1 MRANSDGKGN
11 GSMDWNSFIQSKYLR
26 GGLCALLIAAI
37 LLGLWLPGTGLKE
50 AQPDD
55 PLQGESV
62 REITALKLGENEQL
76 NTVSVPDGGQSGS
89 AEPRPEETRP
99 DSAPDDGD
107 DGQENGN
114 QGADGGEVSP
124 SELSLVL
131 TWNAKGIAC
140 AAGNTQAFSVSSY
153 ELNEDLFRF
162 RVSLTGT
169 QAQDAKIVNGIS
181 ITESTQTARELK
193 WPSDSLIMNPAAGTD
208 KEVYNF
214 SFTVRTAER
223 DVFFRYKITYQKL
236 PDVQLSFT
244 WRGTGNHKG
253 TLLCLPNGSVTD
265 KIKNNQLSGGIGYE
279 MKLVGRDAESAGARI
294 LNASYISVGT
304 GESDE
309 LDYKK
314 GQGSFA
320 VRMPTGE
327 TSNTYRISVS
337 ALANGHTA
345 HFEVILHV
353 GNDVTLQMN
362 YMLNDGSQRDIFCQ
376 NKQSR
381 TADTVYDDEL
391 TNGLLEYEM
400 SIVGS
405 DANRVDITS
414 IECTQTGNENRTQD
428 LEDRKSGTVR
438 LFSNSGKTGQNNFTI
453 EATDDSENK
462 YTFKINIPYKPRGR
476 DNVVID
482 LLRPYEGEEVPCG
495 TVFNLSVKAWSE
507 DIDGNVI
514 SPIPPKDTDAFIK
527 VELWDATQKVM
538 IGEVP
543 YNTPDSGGYYAY
555 DLIPPIPETG
565 DEIKYYLHVIAEDAY
580 GNKGDEWRGFTG
592 KRREP
597 GQKIGDATILVDMTV
612 LGIDYVPP
620 ISYEVLAD
628 EPISYVVAKAIMG
641 MDTGEPF
648 GAASDT
654 LGWRGSYAGTLD
666 TGFYLQW
673 LDTGYS
679 ADALE
684 DSTWPGSTE
693 EEVLDAID
701 ARFGAGTGLAV
712 LWRCLYRNGLNKS
725 AGSGSTFGEFDY
737 TSGSGWMYS
746 IGGSYYPGQSMS
758 AVHLRDG
765 DVLTLRY
772 TLAYGWDIGGGSDNY
787 GNVVGY
793 CVEGRNGTIYV
804 NHRWETAEDPD
815 GSIRY
820 VCRCCGMVQNCPH
833 AHTTYKDLEDG
844 THILLCEDCQ
854 AAIGDPLPH
863 NWTYAAGDTEDS
875 HVCAECGA
883 TEQHFWKEVEGT
895 NTATC
900 TEPGVRIVKC
910 SICGMEKKEE
920 VEAKG
925 HTTDN
930 RWNHTA
936 SEHYQ
941 KCSTCGEEFDR
952 GNHEYTYSEDWDEYE
967 CRICHVLH
975 EEICGGAL
983 TIQEATCQKI
993 VYHCDSCGYD
1003 MTKPGTFDEYHDY
1016 VDGICQYCGGED
1028 PNHVPHEH
1036 AYHETQ
1042 RVEPTCTEDGYIQH
1056 TCDCGDSYR
1065 EPLPATGHTW
1075 GEWSPAGDGKEV
1087 RYCDACGAEDYRTS
1101 EEDTYSV
1108 QMLFLHWLFPRIHQ
1122 K

>member
-169 QAQDAKIVNGIS
+169 QAQDAKIVGGVS
-181 ITESTQTARELK
+181 VTESTQTAKELT
-193 WPSDSLIMNPAAGTD
+193 WPSGSLPMAPAAGTD
-208 KEVYNF
+208 KEVYDF
-214 SFTVRTAER
+214 SFTVRTPER
-223 DVFFRYKITYQKL
+223 DVLFRYQITYQKL
-236 PDVQLSFT
+236 PDVQLAFT
-244 WRGTGNHKG
+244 WRGTGSHRG
-253 TLLCLPNGSVTD
+253 TLLCLPGGSVAD
-265 KIKNNQLSGGIGYE
+265 KIKNNQLAGGGISYE
-279 MKLVGRDAESAGARI
+279 MKLVGSDAESAGAKI
-294 LNASYISVGT
+294 LSASYTSDGT
-304 GESDE
+304 SGSRQLEPID
-309 LDYKK
+309 
-314 GQGSFA
+314 QGFLPMTMS
-320 VRMPTGE
+320 TGE
-327 TSNTYRISVS
+327 TSNTYRISVA
-337 ALANGHTA
+337 ALANGHPA
-345 HFEVILHV
+345 HFEVILHY
-353 GNDVTLQMN
+353 GNDVTLEMR
-362 YMLNDGSQRDIFCQ
+362 YTLNDGSERSIFCQ

-381 TADTVYDDEL
+381 TADTVYDDQL
-391 TNGLLEYEM
+391 TGDMLPYEM
-400 SIVGS
+400 SVVGS
-405 DANRVDITS
+405 DADGVEITS
-414 IECTQTGNENRTQD
+414 VKCTQPGNKNKT
-428 LEDRKSGTVR
+428 LTLGTSDAVQ
-438 LFSNSGKTGQNNFTI
+438 LYLNGGKTGQNNFTI
-453 EATDDSENK
+453 EAKDDSGNQ
-462 YTFKINIPYKPRGR
+462 YTFKINVPYKHKGTKSI
-476 DNVVID
+476 DID
-482 LLRPYEGEEVPCG
+482 LNLEDQDEIPNEVITNLLVTAQGKDMAGNTVSIPAKG
-495 TVFNLSVKAWSE
+495 TNEFILVTLDEIEVTKPTSSGDSWEYGLFPFN
-507 DIDGNVI
+507 
-514 SPIPPKDTDAFIK
+514 
-527 VELWDATQKVM
+527 
-538 IGEVP
+538 
-543 YNTPDSGGYYAY
+543 
-555 DLIPPIPETG
+555 PETG
-565 DEIKYYLHVIAEDAY
+565 DRNEHTLYVYAEDAY
-580 GNKGDEWRGFTG
+580 GNWGEEKLTLIGF
-592 KRREP
+592 RVEP
-597 GQKIGDATILVDMTV
+597 GQKIGDATIYVDMTV
-612 LGIDYVPP
+612 LGVGVVGP
-620 ISYEVLAD
+620 IPYEVLAD

-641 MDTGEPF
+641 KDTGEPF
-648 GAASDT
+648 GAATKGT
-654 LGWRGSYAGTLD
+654 LHWRGDYGGTLD
-666 TGFYLQW
+666 TGFYLRS
-673 LDTGYS
+673 LNTDYR

-684 DSTWPGSTE
+684 DAVWPGSTE

-815 GSIRY
+815 GSVRY
-820 VCRCCGMVQNCPH
+820 VCRCCGMVQDCPH
-833 AHTTYKDLEDG
+833 AHMTYKDLEDG

-910 SICGMEKKEE
+910 SICGMEKEEE

-925 HTTDN
+925 HTLDN

-936 SEHYQ
+936 LEHYQ
-941 KCSTCGEEFDR
+941 KCSTCGEEFGR
-952 GNHEYTYSEDWDEYE
+952 GSHEYVYEPGIGWEDYA
-967 CRICHVLH
+967 CRICGELH
-975 EEICGGAL
+975 EFLCGGAL
-983 TIQEATCQKI
+983 TIQEATCQRI

-1003 MTKPGTFDEYHDY
+1003 MTKPGTFDEYHNY
-1016 VDGICQYCGGED
+1016 VDGICQYCGAED

-1036 AYHETQ
+1036 AYLETQ

-1056 TCDCGDSYR
+1056 TCDCGDTYR

-1108 QMLFLHWLFPRIHQ
+1108 QMLFLHWLFPRMH
-1122 K
+1122 

>member
-1 MRANSDGKGN
+1 
-11 GSMDWNSFIQSKYLR
+11 MDWNSLFHSKYLR
-26 GGLCALLIAAI
+26 GGLCAVLIAAI

-55 PLQGESV
+55 PLQGEGV
-62 REITALKLGENEQL
+62 REITVLKLGENLEQL
-76 NTVSVPDGGQSGS
+76 NTISVPSGGQTKST
-89 AEPRPEETRP
+89 EPNDKVSETRPEETQP
-99 DSAPDDGD
+99 DSSTDDGS

-114 QGADGGEVSP
+114 QGADGGEITP

-253 TLLCLPNGSVTD
+253 TLLCMPSGSVVD
-265 KIKNNQLSGGIGYE
+265 KIKSNQLAGGRISYE
-279 MKLVGRDAESAGARI
+279 MKLVGSDAESAGAKI
-294 LNASYISVGT
+294 LSASYIS
-304 GESDE
+304 DE
-309 LDYKK
+309 TDKSGDLNYRD
-314 GQGSFA
+314 GQGLLDIE
-320 VRMPTGE
+320 MPAGE

-345 HFEVILHV
+345 HFKVILHV
-353 GNDVTLQMN
+353 GNDVTLGMR
-362 YMLNDGSQRDIFCQ
+362 YTLNDGSQGEIFCQ

-381 TADTVYDDEL
+381 TADTVYDNQLTEGSLQYEL
-391 TNGLLEYEM
+391 
-400 SIVGS
+400 SVVGS
-405 DANRVDITS
+405 DAEGVKITS
-414 IECTQTGNENRTQD
+414 VRCTQPSNGSIQT
-428 LEDRKSGTVR
+428 LEASGAAS
-438 LFSNSGKTGQNNFTI
+438 LSLNNGKTGQNNFTI
-453 EATDDSENK
+453 EAEDDSGNQ
-462 YTFKINIPYKPRGR
+462 YIFKINVPYKHKGINCVEIVYEP
-476 DNVVID
+476 DETHELINDTKND
-482 LLRPYEGEEVPCG
+482 L
-495 TVFNLSVKAWSE
+495 TVRAWSE
-507 DIDGNVI
+507 YTGEREYIRASGT
-514 SPIPPKDTDAFIK
+514 DTILR
-527 VELWDATQKVM
+527 VELDGIEIDCT
-538 IGEVP
+538 
-543 YNTPDSGGYYAY
+543 NTSGYYSGY
-555 DLIPPIPETG
+555 DLYPSNPEIG
-565 DEIKYYLHVIAEDAY
+565 DTNTHTLHIYSEDAY
-580 GNKGDEWRGFTG
+580 GNWGEKTLEYIGR
-592 KRREP
+592 RREP
-597 GQKIGDATILVDMTV
+597 GQKIGEADIYVDMAV
-612 LGIDYVPP
+612 LGIKEVAHIRYD
-620 ISYEVLAD
+620 VLAD

-654 LGWRGSYAGTLD
+654 LGWRGDYGGTLD
-666 TGFYLQW
+666 TGFYLRS
-673 LDTGYS
+673 LNTDYH

-684 DSTWPGSTE
+684 DAVWPGSTE
-693 EEVLDAID
+693 EEVLEAID

-758 AVHLRDG
+758 AVRLKDE

-793 CVEGRNGTIYV
+793 CVEGRNGKIYV

-815 GSIRY
+815 GSVRY
-820 VCRCCGMVQNCPH
+820 VCRCCGMVQDCPH
-833 AHTTYKDLEDG
+833 AHMTYKDLEDG

-854 AAIGDPLPH
+854 AVIGDPLPH
-863 NWTYAAGDTEDS
+863 NWTYDAGDTEDS

-883 TEQHFWKEVEGT
+883 AEQHFWKEVEGT

-900 TEPGVRIVKC
+900 TEPGVRTVRC
-910 SICGMEKKEE
+910 SVCGMEKEE
-920 VEAKG
+920 EAEAKG
-925 HTTDN
+925 HTLDN

-936 SEHYQ
+936 LEHYQ
-941 KCSTCGEEFDR
+941 KCSTCGEEFGC
-952 GNHEYTYSEDWDEYE
+952 GNHEYTYSEDWDDYE

-983 TIQEATCQKI
+983 TIQEATCQRI

-1016 VDGICQYCGGED
+1016 VDGFCRYCGAED
-1028 PNHVPHEH
+1028 PDHVPHEH
-1036 AYHETQ
+1036 DYHETH
-1042 RVEPTCTEDGYIQH
+1042 RVDPTCTEDGYIEY
-1056 TCDCGDSYR
+1056 TCDCGDTHTD
-1065 EPLPATGHTW
+1065 PLPATGHSW
-1075 GEWSPAGDGKEV
+1075 GEWTPAGDGEEV
-1087 RYCDACGAEDYRTS
+1087 RYCGVCGAEDYRTT
-1101 EEDTYSV
+1101 EADTYSI
-1108 QMLFLHWLFPRIHQ
+1108 QILFLSWLFPKTYQ

>member
-1 MRANSDGKGN
+1 
-11 GSMDWNSFIQSKYLR
+11 MDWNSLFHSKYLR
-26 GGLCALLIAAI
+26 GGLCAVLIAAI

-55 PLQGESV
+55 PLQGEGV
-62 REITALKLGENEQL
+62 REITVLKLGENLEQL
-76 NTVSVPDGGQSGS
+76 NTISVPSGGQTKST
-89 AEPRPEETRP
+89 EPNDDVGETRPEETQP
-99 DSAPDDGD
+99 DSSTDDGS

-223 DVFFRYKITYQKL
+223 DVFFRYKIAYQKL

-253 TLLCLPNGSVTD
+253 TLLCMPSGSVVD
-265 KIKNNQLSGGIGYE
+265 KIKSNQLAGGRISYE
-279 MKLVGRDAESAGARI
+279 MKLVGSDAESAGAKI
-294 LNASYISVGT
+294 LSASYIS
-304 GESDE
+304 DE
-309 LDYKK
+309 TDKSGDLNYRD
-314 GQGSFA
+314 GQGLLDIE
-320 VRMPTGE
+320 MPAGE

-345 HFEVILHV
+345 HFKVILHV
-353 GNDVTLQMN
+353 GNDVTLGMR
-362 YMLNDGSQRDIFCQ
+362 YTLNDGSQGEIFCQ

-381 TADTVYDDEL
+381 TADTVYDNQLTEGSLQYEL
-391 TNGLLEYEM
+391 
-400 SIVGS
+400 SVVGS
-405 DANRVDITS
+405 DAEGVKITS
-414 IECTQTGNENRTQD
+414 VRCTQPSNGSIQT
-428 LEDRKSGTVR
+428 LEASGAAS
-438 LFSNSGKTGQNNFTI
+438 LSLNNGKTGQNNFTI
-453 EATDDSENK
+453 EAEDDSGNQ
-462 YTFKINIPYKPRGR
+462 YIFKINVPYKHKGI
-476 DNVVID
+476 NCVEIV
-482 LLRPYEGEEVPCG
+482 YEPDETHELINDTKNNL
-495 TVFNLSVKAWSE
+495 TVRAWSE
-507 DIDGNVI
+507 YTGEREYIRASGT
-514 SPIPPKDTDAFIK
+514 DTILR
-527 VELWDATQKVM
+527 VELDGIEIDCT
-538 IGEVP
+538 
-543 YNTPDSGGYYAY
+543 NTSGYYSGY
-555 DLIPPIPETG
+555 DLYPSNPEIG
-565 DEIKYYLHVIAEDAY
+565 DTNTHTLHIYSEDAY
-580 GNKGDEWRGFTG
+580 GNWGEKTLKYIGR
-592 KRREP
+592 RREP
-597 GQKIGDATILVDMTV
+597 GQKIGEADIYVDMAV
-612 LGIDYVPP
+612 LGIREVRHIRYD
-620 ISYEVLAD
+620 VLAD
-628 EPISYVVAKAIMG
+628 EPISYVIAKAIMG
-641 MDTGEPF
+641 MDTGDPF
-648 GAASDT
+648 GMATKGT

-666 TGFYLQW
+666 NGFYLQS
-673 LDTGYS
+673 LNTDYY

-684 DSTWPGSTE
+684 DAVWPGSTE
-693 EEVLDAID
+693 EEVLAAID
-701 ARFGAGTGLAV
+701 ARFGAGTGLAA

-758 AVHLRDG
+758 AVRLKDK

-815 GSIRY
+815 GSVRY
-820 VCRCCGMVQNCPH
+820 VCRCCGMVQDCPH
-833 AHTTYKDLEDG
+833 AHMTYKDLEDG

-854 AAIGDPLPH
+854 AVIGDPLPH
-863 NWTYAAGDTEDS
+863 NWTYDAGDTEDS

-900 TEPGVRIVKC
+900 TEPGVRTVRC
-910 SICGMEKKEE
+910 SVCGMEKEEE

-930 RWNHTA
+930 RWNYTA
-936 SEHYQ
+936 QEHYQ
-941 KCSTCGEEFDR
+941 KCSTCGEKINR
-952 GNHEYTYSEDWDEYE
+952 GSHEYEADWGDYA
-967 CRICHVLH
+967 CRICNAIH
-975 EEICGGAL
+975 EEECGGAL
-983 TIQEATCQKI
+983 TVKEATCQKI
-993 VYHCDSCGYD
+993 VHYCDSCGYD
-1003 MTKPGTFDEYHDY
+1003 LTEYGTFDEYHDY
-1016 VDGICQYCGGED
+1016 VDGFCRYCGAED
-1028 PNHVPHEH
+1028 PDHVPHEH
-1036 AYHETQ
+1036 DYHETH
-1042 RVEPTCTEDGYIQH
+1042 RVDPTCTEDGYIEY
-1056 TCDCGDSYR
+1056 TCDCGDSYTD
-1065 EPLPATGHTW
+1065 PLPATGHSW
-1075 GEWSPAGDGKEV
+1075 GEWTPAGDGGEV
-1087 RYCDACGAEDYRTS
+1087 RSCEVCGAEDYRTTG
-1101 EEDTYSV
+1101 EDTYSV
-1108 QMLFLHWLFPRIHQ
+1108 RMFFLNWLFPKMH
-1122 K
+1122 KK

>member
-1 MRANSDGKGN
+1 
-11 GSMDWNSFIQSKYLR
+11 MDWNSLFHSKYLR
-26 GGLCALLIAAI
+26 GGLCAVLIAAI

-55 PLQGESV
+55 PLQGEGV
-62 REITALKLGENEQL
+62 REITVLKLGENLEQL
-76 NTVSVPDGGQSGS
+76 NTISVPSGGQTKST
-89 AEPRPEETRP
+89 EPNDKVSETRPEETQP
-99 DSAPDDGD
+99 DSSTDDGS
-107 DGQENGN
+107 DGQEDGD

-169 QAQDAKIVNGIS
+169 LAQDAKIVNGIS

-253 TLLCLPNGSVTD
+253 TLLCMPSGSVVD
-265 KIKNNQLSGGIGYE
+265 KIKSNQLAGGRISYE
-279 MKLVGRDAESAGARI
+279 MKLVGSDAESAGAKI
-294 LNASYISVGT
+294 LSASYIS
-304 GESDE
+304 DE
-309 LDYKK
+309 TDKSGDLNYRD
-314 GQGSFA
+314 GQGLLDIE
-320 VRMPTGE
+320 MPAGE

-345 HFEVILHV
+345 HFKVILHV
-353 GNDVTLQMN
+353 GNDVTLGMR
-362 YMLNDGSQRDIFCQ
+362 YTLNDGSQGEIFCQ

-381 TADTVYDDEL
+381 TADTVYDNQLTEGSLQYEL
-391 TNGLLEYEM
+391 
-400 SIVGS
+400 SVVGS
-405 DANRVDITS
+405 DAEGVKITS
-414 IECTQTGNENRTQD
+414 VRCTQPSNGSIQT
-428 LEDRKSGTVR
+428 LEASGAAS
-438 LFSNSGKTGQNNFTI
+438 LSLNNGKTGQNNFTI
-453 EATDDSENK
+453 EAEDDSGNQ
-462 YTFKINIPYKPRGR
+462 YIFKINVPYKHKGINCVEIVYEP
-476 DNVVID
+476 DETHELINDTKND
-482 LLRPYEGEEVPCG
+482 L
-495 TVFNLSVKAWSE
+495 TVRAWSE
-507 DIDGNVI
+507 YTGEREYIRASGT
-514 SPIPPKDTDAFIK
+514 DTILR
-527 VELWDATQKVM
+527 VELDGIEIDCT
-538 IGEVP
+538 
-543 YNTPDSGGYYAY
+543 NTSDYYSGY
-555 DLIPPIPETG
+555 DLYPSNPEIG
-565 DEIKYYLHVIAEDAY
+565 DTNTHTLHIYSEDAY
-580 GNKGDEWRGFTG
+580 GNWGEKTLEYIGR
-592 KRREP
+592 RREP
-597 GQKIGDATILVDMTV
+597 GQKIGEADIYVDMAV
-612 LGIDYVPP
+612 LGIREVRHIRYD
-620 ISYEVLAD
+620 VLAD

-641 MDTGEPF
+641 KDTGEPF

-654 LGWRGSYAGTLD
+654 LGWRGDYGGTLD
-666 TGFYLQW
+666 TGFYLRS
-673 LDTGYS
+673 LNTDYH

-684 DSTWPGSTE
+684 DAVWPGSTE
-693 EEVLDAID
+693 EEVLEAID

-815 GSIRY
+815 GSVRY
-820 VCRCCGMVQNCPH
+820 VCRCCGMVQDCPH
-833 AHTTYKDLEDG
+833 AHMTYKDLEDG

-854 AAIGDPLPH
+854 AVIGDPLPH
-863 NWTYAAGDTEDS
+863 NWTYDAGDTEDN

-883 TEQHFWKEVEGT
+883 AEQHFWKEVEGT

-900 TEPGVRIVKC
+900 TEPGVRTVRC
-910 SICGMEKKEE
+910 SVCGMEKEE
-920 VEAKG
+920 EAEAKG
-925 HTTDN
+925 HTLDN

-936 SEHYQ
+936 LEHYQ
-941 KCSTCGEEFDR
+941 KCSTCGEEFGR
-952 GNHEYTYSEDWDEYE
+952 GNHEYTYSEDWDDYE

-983 TIQEATCQKI
+983 TIQEATCQRI

-1016 VDGICQYCGGED
+1016 VDGFCRYCGAED
-1028 PNHVPHEH
+1028 PDHVPHEH
-1036 AYHETQ
+1036 DYHETH
-1042 RVEPTCTEDGYIQH
+1042 RVDPTCTEDGYVEY
-1056 TCDCGDSYR
+1056 TCDCGDSYTD
-1065 EPLPATGHTW
+1065 PLPATGHSW
-1075 GEWSPAGDGKEV
+1075 GEWTPAGDGEEV
-1087 RYCDACGAEDYRTS
+1087 RSCEVCGAEDYRTT
-1101 EEDTYSV
+1101 EADTYSI
-1108 QMLFLHWLFPRIHQ
+1108 QMLFLSWLFPKTYQ

>member
-1 MRANSDGKGN
+1 
-11 GSMDWNSFIQSKYLR
+11 MDWNSLFHSKYLR
-26 GGLCALLIAAI
+26 GGLCAVLVAAI

-55 PLQGESV
+55 PLKGEGV
-62 REITALKLGENEQL
+62 REITVLELGENIQQL
-76 NTVSVPDGGQSGS
+76 NTIVVPSGGQTKST
-89 AEPRPEETRP
+89 EPNDDVGETRPEETQP
-99 DSAPDDGD
+99 DSSTDDGS
-107 DGQENGN
+107 DGQEDGN

-140 AAGNTQAFSVSSY
+140 AAGNTQALSVSSY

-265 KIKNNQLSGGIGYE
+265 KIKNNQVSGGIGYE
-279 MKLVGRDAESAGARI
+279 MKLVGSDAESAGARI
-294 LNASYISVGT
+294 MSASYTSDAASES
-304 GESDE
+304 GELNWRD
-309 LDYKK
+309 
-314 GQGSFA
+314 GQGRLK
-320 VRMPTGE
+320 VKMPEGE

-391 TNGLLEYEM
+391 TEDILPYEI

-405 DANRVDITS
+405 DADGVEITS
-414 IECTQTGNENRTQD
+414 VKCTQPGNENKTKHLRASD
-428 LEDRKSGTVR
+428 TVQ
-438 LFSNSGKTGQNNFTI
+438 LFLNKGKTGQNNFTI
-453 EATDDSENK
+453 EAKDNSGNQ
-462 YTFKINIPYKPRGR
+462 YTFKINVPYKHKGI
-476 DNVVID
+476 NCVEIV
-482 LLRPYEGEEVPCG
+482 YEPDETHELINDTKNNL
-495 TVFNLSVKAWSE
+495 TVRAWSE
-507 DIDGNVI
+507 YTGEREYIRASGT
-514 SPIPPKDTDAFIK
+514 DTILR
-527 VELWDATQKVM
+527 VELDGIEIDCT
-538 IGEVP
+538 
-543 YNTPDSGGYYAY
+543 NTSGYYSGY
-555 DLIPPIPETG
+555 DLYPSNPEIG
-565 DEIKYYLHVIAEDAY
+565 DTNTHTLHIYSEDAY
-580 GNKGDEWRGFTG
+580 GNWGEKTLEYIGR
-592 KRREP
+592 RREP
-597 GQKIGDATILVDMTV
+597 GQKIGEADIYVDMAV
-612 LGIDYVPP
+612 LGIREVRHIRYD
-620 ISYEVLAD
+620 VLAD
-628 EPISYVVAKAIMG
+628 EPISYVIAKAIMG
-641 MDTGEPF
+641 MDTGDPF
-648 GAASDT
+648 GMATKGT

-666 TGFYLQW
+666 NGFYLQS
-673 LDTGYS
+673 LNTDYY

-684 DSTWPGSTE
+684 DAVWPGSTE

-701 ARFGAGTGLAV
+701 ARFGAGTGLAA

-758 AVHLRDG
+758 AVRLKDG

-787 GNVVGY
+787 GNIVGY
-793 CVEGRNGTIYV
+793 CVTAINGDITPRHQMEEV
-804 NHRWETAEDPD
+804 EDPD
-815 GSIRY
+815 GSVRY
-820 VCRCCGMVQNCPH
+820 VCRCCGMVQDCPH
-833 AHTTYKDLEDG
+833 AHMTYKDLEDG

-854 AAIGDPLPH
+854 AVIGDPLPH
-863 NWTYAAGDTEDS
+863 NWTYDAGDTEDS

-883 TEQHFWKEVEGT
+883 AEQHFWKEVEGT

-900 TEPGVRIVKC
+900 TEPGVRTVRC
-910 SICGMEKKEE
+910 SVCGMEKEE
-920 VEAKG
+920 EAEAKG
-925 HTTDN
+925 HTLDN

-936 SEHYQ
+936 LEHYQ
-941 KCSTCGEEFDR
+941 KCSTCGEEFGR
-952 GNHEYTYSEDWDEYE
+952 GSHEYVYEPGIGWEDYA
-967 CRICHVLH
+967 CRICGELH
-975 EEICGGAL
+975 EFLCGGAL

-1003 MTKPGTFDEYHDY
+1003 MTKPGTFDEYHNY

-1036 AYHETQ
+1036 AYHETH
-1042 RVEPTCTEDGYIQH
+1042 RVDPTCTEDGYIEY
-1056 TCDCGDSYR
+1056 TCDCGDSYTA
-1065 EPLPATGHTW
+1065 PLPATGHSW
-1075 GEWSPAGDGKEV
+1075 GEWTPAGDGEEV
-1087 RYCDACGAEDYRTS
+1087 RYCGACGAEDYRTTG
-1101 EEDTYSV
+1101 EDTYSV
-1108 QMLFLHWLFPRIHQ
+1108 RMFFLNWLFPRMHQ

>member
-37 LLGLWLPGTGLKE
+37 LLGLWLPGAGLKE

-62 REITALKLGENEQL
+62 REITALKLGENEQQL
-76 NTVSVPDGGQSGS
+76 NAVSVPDGGQSGS
-89 AEPRPEETRP
+89 AEPRPEENRP

-107 DGQENGN
+107 DGHENGN

-162 RVSLTGT
+162 RVNLTGT
-169 QAQDAKIVNGIS
+169 QAQDAKIVGGVS
-181 ITESTQTARELK
+181 VTESTQTAKELT
-193 WPSDSLIMNPAAGTD
+193 WPRGSLPMAPAAGTD
-208 KEVYNF
+208 KEVYEV
-214 SFTVRTAER
+214 SFTVRTPER

-244 WRGTGNHKG
+244 WQGTGNHKG
-253 TLLCLPNGSVTD
+253 TLLCLPGGSAAD
-265 KIKNNQLSGGIGYE
+265 KIKNNQLAGGRIGYE
-279 MKLVGRDAESAGARI
+279 MKLVGADAESAGARI
-294 LNASYISVGT
+294 INASYTSDAPSGS
-304 GESDE
+304 GELNWRDR
-309 LDYKK
+309 
-314 GQGSFA
+314 QGRLE
-320 VRMPTGE
+320 VEMPEGE

-345 HFEVILHV
+345 HFEVILHF
-353 GNDVTLQMN
+353 GNDVTLQMR
-362 YMLNDGSQRDIFCQ
+362 YILDDGSERKVFCQ
-376 NKQSR
+376 NKQSK
-381 TADTVYDDEL
+381 TADTVYDDQL
-391 TNGLLEYEM
+391 TGGNLPYEM

-405 DANRVDITS
+405 DADSAKITS
-414 IECTQTGNENRTQD
+414 VKCTQPGNKNNT
-428 LEDRKSGTVR
+428 LTLGTSDAVQ
-438 LFSNSGKTGQNNFTI
+438 LYLNGGKTGQNNFTI
-453 EATDDSENK
+453 EAKDDSGNQ
-462 YTFKINIPYKPRGR
+462 YTFKINVPYKHKGTKSI
-476 DNVVID
+476 DID
-482 LLRPYEGEEVPCG
+482 LNLEDQDEIPNEVITNLLVTAQGKDMAGNTVSIPAKG
-495 TVFNLSVKAWSE
+495 TNEFILVTLDEIEVTKPTSSGDSWEYGLFPFN
-507 DIDGNVI
+507 
-514 SPIPPKDTDAFIK
+514 
-527 VELWDATQKVM
+527 
-538 IGEVP
+538 
-543 YNTPDSGGYYAY
+543 
-555 DLIPPIPETG
+555 PETG
-565 DEIKYYLHVIAEDAY
+565 DRNEHTLYVYAEDAY
-580 GNKGDEWRGFTG
+580 GNWGEEKLTLIGF
-592 KRREP
+592 RVEP
-597 GQKIGDATILVDMTV
+597 GQKIGDATIYVDMTV
-612 LGIDYVPP
+612 LGVGVVGP
-620 ISYEVLAD
+620 IPYEVLAD

-641 MDTGEPF
+641 KDTGEPF
-648 GAASDT
+648 GAATKGT
-654 LGWRGSYAGTLD
+654 LHWRGDYGGTLD
-666 TGFYLQW
+666 TGFYLRS
-673 LDTGYS
+673 LNTDYR

-684 DSTWPGSTE
+684 DAVWPGSTE

-758 AVHLRDG
+758 AVRLKDG

-787 GNVVGY
+787 GNIVGY
-793 CVEGRNGTIYV
+793 CVTAINGDITPRHQMEEV
-804 NHRWETAEDPD
+804 EDPD
-815 GSIRY
+815 GSVRY
-820 VCRCCGMVQNCPH
+820 VCRCCGMVQDCPH
-833 AHTTYKDLEDG
+833 AHMTYKDLEDG

-910 SICGMEKKEE
+910 SICGMEKEEE

-952 GNHEYTYSEDWDEYE
+952 GNHEYTYCEDWDDYE

-1065 EPLPATGHTW
+1065 EPLPAGHTW
-1075 GEWSPAGDGKEV
+1075 GEWLPAGDGKEV

>member
-1 MRANSDGKGN
+1 
-11 GSMDWNSFIQSKYLR
+11 MDWNSLFHSKYLR
-26 GGLCALLIAAI
+26 GGLCAVLIAAI

-55 PLQGESV
+55 PLQGEGV
-62 REITALKLGENEQL
+62 REITVLKLGENLEQL
-76 NTVSVPDGGQSGS
+76 NTISVPSGGQTKST
-89 AEPRPEETRP
+89 EPNDKASETHPEETQP
-99 DSAPDDGD
+99 DSSTDDGSD
-107 DGQENGN
+107 DQENGN

-253 TLLCLPNGSVTD
+253 TLLCMPSGSVVD
-265 KIKNNQLSGGIGYE
+265 KIKSNQLAGGRISYE
-279 MKLVGRDAESAGARI
+279 MKLVGSDAESAGAKI
-294 LNASYISVGT
+294 LSASYIS
-304 GESDE
+304 DE
-309 LDYKK
+309 TDKSGDLNYRD
-314 GQGSFA
+314 GQGLLDIE
-320 VRMPTGE
+320 MPAGE

-345 HFEVILHV
+345 HFKVILHV
-353 GNDVTLQMN
+353 GNDVTLGMR
-362 YMLNDGSQRDIFCQ
+362 YTLNDGSQGEIFCQ

-381 TADTVYDDEL
+381 TADTVYDNQLTEGSLQYEL
-391 TNGLLEYEM
+391 
-400 SIVGS
+400 SVVGS
-405 DANRVDITS
+405 DAEGVKITS
-414 IECTQTGNENRTQD
+414 VRCTQPSNGSIQT
-428 LEDRKSGTVR
+428 LEASGAAS
-438 LFSNSGKTGQNNFTI
+438 LSLNNGKTGQNNFTI
-453 EATDDSENK
+453 EAEDDSGNQ
-462 YTFKINIPYKPRGR
+462 YIFKINVPYKHKGINCVEIVYEP
-476 DNVVID
+476 DETHELINDTKND
-482 LLRPYEGEEVPCG
+482 L
-495 TVFNLSVKAWSE
+495 TVRAWSE
-507 DIDGNVI
+507 YTGEREYIRASGT
-514 SPIPPKDTDAFIK
+514 DTILR
-527 VELWDATQKVM
+527 VELDGIEIDCT
-538 IGEVP
+538 
-543 YNTPDSGGYYAY
+543 NTSGYYSGY
-555 DLIPPIPETG
+555 DLYPSNPEIG
-565 DEIKYYLHVIAEDAY
+565 DTNTHTLHIYSEDAY
-580 GNKGDEWRGFTG
+580 GNWGEKTLEYIGR
-592 KRREP
+592 RREP
-597 GQKIGDATILVDMTV
+597 GQKIGEADIYVDMAV
-612 LGIDYVPP
+612 LGIKEVAHIRYD
-620 ISYEVLAD
+620 VLAD

-654 LGWRGSYAGTLD
+654 LGWRGDYGGTLD
-666 TGFYLQW
+666 TGFYLRS
-673 LDTGYS
+673 LNTDYH

-684 DSTWPGSTE
+684 DAVWPGSTE
-693 EEVLDAID
+693 EEVLEAID

-758 AVHLRDG
+758 AVRLKDE

-793 CVEGRNGTIYV
+793 CVEGRNGKIYV

-815 GSIRY
+815 GSVRY
-820 VCRCCGMVQNCPH
+820 VCRCCGMVQDCPH
-833 AHTTYKDLEDG
+833 AHMTYKDLEDG

-854 AAIGDPLPH
+854 AVIGDPLPH
-863 NWTYAAGDTEDS
+863 NWTYDAGDTEDS

-883 TEQHFWKEVEGT
+883 AEQHFWKEVEGT

-900 TEPGVRIVKC
+900 TEPGVRTVRC
-910 SICGMEKKEE
+910 SVCGMEKEE
-920 VEAKG
+920 EAEAKG
-925 HTTDN
+925 HTLDN

-936 SEHYQ
+936 LEHYQ
-941 KCSTCGEEFDR
+941 KCSTCGEEFGC
-952 GNHEYTYSEDWDEYE
+952 GNHEYTYSEDWDDYE

-983 TIQEATCQKI
+983 TIQEATCQRI

-1016 VDGICQYCGGED
+1016 VDGFCRYCGAED
-1028 PNHVPHEH
+1028 PDHVPHEH
-1036 AYHETQ
+1036 DYHETH
-1042 RVEPTCTEDGYIQH
+1042 RVDPTCTEDGYIEY
-1056 TCDCGDSYR
+1056 TCDCGDTHTD
-1065 EPLPATGHTW
+1065 PLPATGHSW
-1075 GEWSPAGDGKEV
+1075 GEWMPAGDGEEV
-1087 RYCDACGAEDYRTS
+1087 RYCGVCGAEDYRTTG
-1101 EEDTYSV
+1101 EDTYSV
-1108 QMLFLHWLFPRIHQ
+1108 RMFFLNWLFPKMH
-1122 K
+1122 KK

>member
-62 REITALKLGENEQL
+62 REITALKLGENGQQL

-169 QAQDAKIVNGIS
+169 QAQDAKIVGGVS
-181 ITESTQTARELK
+181 VTESTQTAKELT
-193 WPSDSLIMNPAAGTD
+193 WPSGSLPMTPAAGTD
-208 KEVYNF
+208 KEVYEV
-214 SFTVRTAER
+214 SFTVRTPER

-253 TLLCLPNGSVTD
+253 TLLCLPNGSVAD
-265 KIKNNQLSGGIGYE
+265 KIKNNQLAGGGISYE
-279 MKLVGRDAESAGARI
+279 MKLVGSDAERAGARI
-294 LNASYISVGT
+294 MSASYT
-304 GESDE
+304 SDGASGSGE
-309 LDYKK
+309 LDARN
-314 GQGSFA
+314 GQGFLPMTMSA
-320 VRMPTGE
+320 GE

-337 ALANGHTA
+337 ALANGHPA
-345 HFEVILHV
+345 HFEVILHY
-353 GNDVTLQMN
+353 GNDVTLEMR
-362 YMLNDGSQRDIFCQ
+362 YTLNDGSERSVFCQ
-376 NKQSR
+376 NKQLR
-381 TADTVYDDEL
+381 TADTVYDNQL
-391 TNGLLEYEM
+391 TDGFLEYEM

-405 DANRVDITS
+405 DADGVKITS
-414 IECTQTGNENRTQD
+414 VTCNQSGSVETLNQLERGRIRLLLNAGKAGHNFFEIKAQGENEY
-428 LEDRKSGTVR
+428 S
-438 LFSNSGKTGQNNFTI
+438 FTI
-453 EATDDSENK
+453 D
-462 YTFKINIPYKPRGR
+462 IPYKHKGTKS
-476 DNVVID
+476 VEI
-482 LLRPYEGEEVPCG
+482 LLNLEDQDEIPNESKTTLRVTAHGKDAQGNTVSIPAKG
-495 TVFNLSVKAWSE
+495 TNEFIQVSL
-507 DIDGNVI
+507 DGIEAVD
-514 SPIPPKDTDAFIK
+514 PTR
-527 VELWDATQKVM
+527 
-538 IGEVP
+538 
-543 YNTPDSGGYYAY
+543 SGDRWEYG
-555 DLIPPIPETG
+555 LIPSNPETG
-565 DEIKYYLHVIAEDAY
+565 DRNEHTLYVYAEDAY
-580 GNKGDEWRGFTG
+580 GNWGEEKLTLIGF
-592 KRREP
+592 RVEP
-597 GQKIGDATILVDMTV
+597 GQKIGDATIYVDMTV
-612 LGIDYVPP
+612 LGVGVVGP
-620 ISYEVLAD
+620 IPYEVLAD

-641 MDTGEPF
+641 KDTGEPF
-648 GAASDT
+648 GAATKGT
-654 LGWRGSYAGTLD
+654 LHWRGDYGGTLD
-666 TGFYLQW
+666 TGFYLRS
-673 LDTGYS
+673 LNTDYH

-684 DSTWPGSTE
+684 DAVWPGSTE

-758 AVHLRDG
+758 AVRLKDE

-787 GNVVGY
+787 GNIVGY
-793 CVEGRNGTIYV
+793 CVTAINGDITPRHQMEEV
-804 NHRWETAEDPD
+804 EDPD
-815 GSIRY
+815 GSIHY
-820 VCRCCGMVQNCPH
+820 VCRCCGMGQDCPH

-883 TEQHFWKEVEGT
+883 AERHFWKEVEGT

-900 TEPGVRIVKC
+900 TEPGVRTVRC
-910 SICGMEKKEE
+910 SVCGMEKEE
-920 VEAKG
+920 EAEAKG
-925 HTTDN
+925 HTLDN

-936 SEHYQ
+936 LEHYQ

-1016 VDGICQYCGGED
+1016 VDGICKYCGGED

-1036 AYHETQ
+1036 DYHETH
-1042 RVEPTCTEDGYIQH
+1042 RVDPTCTEDGYIEY

-1108 QMLFLHWLFPRIHQ
+1108 QMLFLHWLFPRMH
-1122 K
+1122 

>member
-1 MRANSDGKGN
+1 
-11 GSMDWNSFIQSKYLR
+11 MDWNSLFHSKYLR
-26 GGLCALLIAAI
+26 GGLCAVLIAAI

-55 PLQGESV
+55 PLQGEGV
-62 REITALKLGENEQL
+62 REITVLKLGENLEQL
-76 NTVSVPDGGQSGS
+76 NTISVPSGGQTKST
-89 AEPRPEETRP
+89 EPNDKASETRPEETQP
-99 DSAPDDGD
+99 DSSTDDGS
-107 DGQENGN
+107 DGQEDGD
-114 QGADGGEVSP
+114 QGDDGGEVSP

-131 TWNAKGIAC
+131 TWNAKSIAC

-253 TLLCLPNGSVTD
+253 TLLCMPSGSVVD
-265 KIKNNQLSGGIGYE
+265 KIKSNQLAGGRISYE
-279 MKLVGRDAESAGARI
+279 MKLVGSDAESAGAKI
-294 LNASYISVGT
+294 LSASYIS
-304 GESDE
+304 DE
-309 LDYKK
+309 TDKSGDLNYRD
-314 GQGSFA
+314 GQGLLDIE
-320 VRMPTGE
+320 MPAGE

-345 HFEVILHV
+345 HFKVILHV
-353 GNDVTLQMN
+353 GNDVTLGMR
-362 YMLNDGSQRDIFCQ
+362 YTLNDGSQGEIFCQ

-381 TADTVYDDEL
+381 TADTVYDNQLTEGSLQYEL
-391 TNGLLEYEM
+391 
-400 SIVGS
+400 SVVGS
-405 DANRVDITS
+405 DAEGVKITS
-414 IECTQTGNENRTQD
+414 VRCTQPSNGSIQT
-428 LEDRKSGTVR
+428 LEASGAAS
-438 LFSNSGKTGQNNFTI
+438 LSLNNGKTGQNNFTI
-453 EATDDSENK
+453 EAEDDSGNQ
-462 YTFKINIPYKPRGR
+462 YIFKINVPYKHKGINCVEIVYEP
-476 DNVVID
+476 DETHELINDTKND
-482 LLRPYEGEEVPCG
+482 L
-495 TVFNLSVKAWSE
+495 TVRAWSE
-507 DIDGNVI
+507 YTGEREYIRASGT
-514 SPIPPKDTDAFIK
+514 DTILR
-527 VELWDATQKVM
+527 VELDGIEIDCT
-538 IGEVP
+538 
-543 YNTPDSGGYYAY
+543 NTSGYYSGY
-555 DLIPPIPETG
+555 DLYPSNPEIG
-565 DEIKYYLHVIAEDAY
+565 DTNTHTLHIYSEDAY
-580 GNKGDEWRGFTG
+580 GNWGEKTLEYIGR
-592 KRREP
+592 RREP
-597 GQKIGDATILVDMTV
+597 GQKIGEADIYVDMAV
-612 LGIDYVPP
+612 LGIKEVAHIRYD
-620 ISYEVLAD
+620 VLAD

-641 MDTGEPF
+641 KDTGEPF

-654 LGWRGSYAGTLD
+654 LGWRGDYGGTLD
-666 TGFYLQW
+666 TGFYLRS
-673 LDTGYS
+673 LNTDYH

-684 DSTWPGSTE
+684 DAVWPGSTE
-693 EEVLDAID
+693 EEVLEAID

-758 AVHLRDG
+758 AVRLKDG

-815 GSIRY
+815 GSVRY
-820 VCRCCGMVQNCPH
+820 VCRCCGMVQDCPH
-833 AHTTYKDLEDG
+833 AHMTYKDLEDG

-854 AAIGDPLPH
+854 AVIGDPLPH
-863 NWTYAAGDTEDS
+863 NWTYDAGDTEDS

-883 TEQHFWKEVEGT
+883 AEQHFWKEVEGT

-900 TEPGVRIVKC
+900 TEPGVRTVRC
-910 SICGMEKKEE
+910 SVCGMEKEE
-920 VEAKG
+920 EAEAKG
-925 HTTDN
+925 HTLDN

-936 SEHYQ
+936 LEHYQ
-941 KCSTCGEEFDR
+941 KCSTCGEEFGR
-952 GNHEYTYSEDWDEYE
+952 GNHEYTYSEDWDDYE

-983 TIQEATCQKI
+983 TIQEATCQRI

-1016 VDGICQYCGGED
+1016 VDGFCRYCGAED
-1028 PNHVPHEH
+1028 PDHVPHEH
-1036 AYHETQ
+1036 DYHETH
-1042 RVEPTCTEDGYIQH
+1042 RVDPTCTEDGYIEY
-1056 TCDCGDSYR
+1056 TCDCGDTHTD
-1065 EPLPATGHTW
+1065 PLPATGHSW
-1075 GEWSPAGDGKEV
+1075 GEWTPAGDGEEV
-1087 RYCDACGAEDYRTS
+1087 RSCEVCGAEDYRTTG
-1101 EEDTYSV
+1101 EDTYSV
-1108 QMLFLHWLFPRIHQ
+1108 RMFFLNWLFPKMH
-1122 K
+1122 KK

>member
-1 MRANSDGKGN
+1 M
-11 GSMDWNSFIQSKYLR
+11 
-26 GGLCALLIAAI
+26 LIAAI

-50 AQPDD
+50 AQPND

-62 REITALKLGENEQL
+62 REITALKLGENEQQL
-76 NTVSVPDGGQSGS
+76 NAVSVPDGGQSGS
-89 AEPRPEETRP
+89 AEPRPEENRP

-131 TWNAKGIAC
+131 AWNAKSVAC

-162 RVSLTGT
+162 RVSLNGT

-253 TLLCLPNGSVTD
+253 TLLCMPSGSVVD
-265 KIKNNQLSGGIGYE
+265 KIKSNQLAGGRISYE
-279 MKLVGRDAESAGARI
+279 MKLVGADAESAGARI
-294 LNASYISVGT
+294 LSASYTSDGT
-304 GESDE
+304 SGSRQLEPIDQGV
-309 LDYKK
+309 LDMK
-314 GQGSFA
+314 
-320 VRMPTGE
+320 MPAGE
-327 TSNTYRISVS
+327 TSNTYRISVT

-345 HFEVILHV
+345 HFEVILHY
-353 GNDVTLQMN
+353 GNDVTLEMR
-362 YMLNDGSQRDIFCQ
+362 YTLNDGSERSVFCQ

-381 TADTVYDDEL
+381 TADTVYDNQL
-391 TNGLLEYEM
+391 TDGFLEYEM

-405 DANRVDITS
+405 DADGVKITS
-414 IECTQTGNENRTQD
+414 VTCNQSGSVETLNQLGRGRIRLLLNAGKAGHNFFEIKAQGENEYSFTIDIPYKHKGSNSIEIILD
-428 LEDRKSGTVR
+428 LEDGDEIPNESKTTLRVTAHGKDAQGNTVSIPAKGTNEFIQVS
-438 LFSNSGKTGQNNFTI
+438 LDGI
-453 EATDDSENK
+453 EAVDPTRS
-462 YTFKINIPYKPRGR
+462 G
-476 DNVVID
+476 
-482 LLRPYEGEEVPCG
+482 
-495 TVFNLSVKAWSE
+495 
-507 DIDGNVI
+507 
-514 SPIPPKDTDAFIK
+514 DTW
-527 VELWDATQKVM
+527 EY
-538 IGEVP
+538 G
-543 YNTPDSGGYYAY
+543 
-555 DLIPPIPETG
+555 LIPSNPETG
-565 DEIKYYLHVIAEDAY
+565 DRNKHTLYVYAEDAY
-580 GNKGDEWRGFTG
+580 GNWGEKELTLIGF
-592 KRREP
+592 RVEP
-597 GQKIGDATILVDMTV
+597 GQKIGDATIYVDMTV
-612 LGIDYVPP
+612 LGVGVVGP
-620 ISYEVLAD
+620 IPYEVLAD

-641 MDTGEPF
+641 KDTGEPF
-648 GAASDT
+648 GAATKGT
-654 LGWRGSYAGTLD
+654 LHWRGDYGGTLD
-666 TGFYLQW
+666 TGFYLRS
-673 LDTGYS
+673 LNTDYH

-684 DSTWPGSTE
+684 DAVWPGSTE

>member
-62 REITALKLGENEQL
+62 REITALKLGENGQQL

-169 QAQDAKIVNGIS
+169 QAQDAKIVGGVS
-181 ITESTQTARELK
+181 VTESTQTAKELT
-193 WPSDSLIMNPAAGTD
+193 WPSGSLPMTPAAGTD
-208 KEVYNF
+208 KEVYEV
-214 SFTVRTAER
+214 SFTVRTPER

-253 TLLCLPNGSVTD
+253 TLLCLPNGSVAD
-265 KIKNNQLSGGIGYE
+265 KIKNNQLAGGGISYE
-279 MKLVGRDAESAGARI
+279 MKLVGSDAERAGARI
-294 LNASYISVGT
+294 MSASYT
-304 GESDE
+304 SDGASGSGE
-309 LDYKK
+309 LDARN
-314 GQGSFA
+314 GQGFLPMTMSA
-320 VRMPTGE
+320 GE

-337 ALANGHTA
+337 ALANGHPA
-345 HFEVILHV
+345 HFEVILHY
-353 GNDVTLQMN
+353 GNDVTLEMR
-362 YMLNDGSQRDIFCQ
+362 YTLNDGSERSVFCQ
-376 NKQSR
+376 NKQLR
-381 TADTVYDDEL
+381 TADTVYDNQL
-391 TNGLLEYEM
+391 TDGFLEYEM

-405 DANRVDITS
+405 DADGVKITS
-414 IECTQTGNENRTQD
+414 VTCNQSGSVETLNQLERGRIRLLLNAGKAGHNFFEIKAQGENEY
-428 LEDRKSGTVR
+428 S
-438 LFSNSGKTGQNNFTI
+438 FTI
-453 EATDDSENK
+453 D
-462 YTFKINIPYKPRGR
+462 IPYKHKGTKS
-476 DNVVID
+476 VEI
-482 LLRPYEGEEVPCG
+482 LLNLEDQDEIPNESKTTLRVTAHGKDAQGNTVSIPAKG
-495 TVFNLSVKAWSE
+495 TNEFIQVSL
-507 DIDGNVI
+507 DGIEAVD
-514 SPIPPKDTDAFIK
+514 PTR
-527 VELWDATQKVM
+527 
-538 IGEVP
+538 
-543 YNTPDSGGYYAY
+543 SGDRWEYG
-555 DLIPPIPETG
+555 LIPSNPETG
-565 DEIKYYLHVIAEDAY
+565 DRNEHTLYVYAEDAY
-580 GNKGDEWRGFTG
+580 GNWGEEKLTLIGF
-592 KRREP
+592 RVEP
-597 GQKIGDATILVDMTV
+597 GQKIGDATIYVDMTV
-612 LGIDYVPP
+612 LGVGVVGP
-620 ISYEVLAD
+620 IPYEVLAD

-641 MDTGEPF
+641 KDTGEPF
-648 GAASDT
+648 GAATKGT
-654 LGWRGSYAGTLD
+654 LHWRGDYGGTLD
-666 TGFYLQW
+666 TGFYLRS
-673 LDTGYS
+673 LNTDYH

-684 DSTWPGSTE
+684 DAVWPGSTE

-701 ARFGAGTGLAV
+701 ARVGAGTGLAV

-758 AVHLRDG
+758 AVRLKDE

-787 GNVVGY
+787 GNIVGY
-793 CVEGRNGTIYV
+793 CVTAINGDITPRHQMEEV
-804 NHRWETAEDPD
+804 EDPD
-815 GSIRY
+815 GSIHY
-820 VCRCCGMVQNCPH
+820 VCRCCGMVQDCPH

-883 TEQHFWKEVEGT
+883 AERHFWKEVEGT

-900 TEPGVRIVKC
+900 TEPGVRTVRC
-910 SICGMEKKEE
+910 SVCGMEKEE
-920 VEAKG
+920 EAEAKG
-925 HTTDN
+925 HTLDN

-936 SEHYQ
+936 LEHYQ

-1016 VDGICQYCGGED
+1016 VDGICKYCGGED

-1036 AYHETQ
+1036 DYHETH
-1042 RVEPTCTEDGYIQH
+1042 RVDPTCTEDGYIEY

-1108 QMLFLHWLFPRIHQ
+1108 QMLFLHWLFPRMH
-1122 K
+1122 

>member
-1 MRANSDGKGN
+1 M
-11 GSMDWNSFIQSKYLR
+11 
-26 GGLCALLIAAI
+26 LIAAI

-62 REITALKLGENEQL
+62 REITALKLGENGQQL
-76 NTVSVPDGGQSGS
+76 NAVSVPDGGQSGS
-89 AEPRPEETRP
+89 AEPRPEEPRP

-114 QGADGGEVSP
+114 QGTDGGEVSP

-169 QAQDAKIVNGIS
+169 QAQDAKIVGGVS
-181 ITESTQTARELK
+181 VAESTQTAKELT
-193 WPSDSLIMNPAAGTD
+193 WPSGSLPMAPAAGTD
-208 KEVYNF
+208 KEVYEV
-214 SFTVRTAER
+214 SFTVRTPER

-244 WRGTGNHKG
+244 WQGTGNHKG
-253 TLLCLPNGSVTD
+253 TLLCLPGGSVAD
-265 KIKNNQLSGGIGYE
+265 KIKNNQLAGRSIRYE
-279 MKLVGRDAESAGARI
+279 MKLVGADAESAGARI
-294 LNASYISVGT
+294 MSASYTSDAASES
-304 GESDE
+304 GELNWRD
-309 LDYKK
+309 
-314 GQGSFA
+314 GQGRLE
-320 VRMPTGE
+320 VKMPEGE

-345 HFEVILHV
+345 HFEVILHF
-353 GNDVTLQMN
+353 GNDVTLQMR
-362 YMLNDGSQRDIFCQ
+362 YILDDGSERKVFCQ
-376 NKQSR
+376 NKQSK
-381 TADTVYDDEL
+381 TADTVYDNQL
-391 TNGLLEYEM
+391 TDGFLEYEM

-405 DANRVDITS
+405 DADGVKITS
-414 IECTQTGNENRTQD
+414 VTCNQSGSVETLNQLERGRIRLLLNAGKAGHNFFEIKAQGENEY
-428 LEDRKSGTVR
+428 S
-438 LFSNSGKTGQNNFTI
+438 FTI
-453 EATDDSENK
+453 D
-462 YTFKINIPYKPRGR
+462 IPYKHKGTKSVEILLNLKNQDEIPNEVITNLKVSAYGR
-476 DNVVID
+476 DAPGNAVSI
-482 LLRPYEGEEVPCG
+482 PAKG
-495 TVFNLSVKAWSE
+495 TNEFIQVSL
-507 DIDGNVI
+507 DGIEAVDPTR
-514 SPIPPKDTDAFIK
+514 SGDTW
-527 VELWDATQKVM
+527 EY
-538 IGEVP
+538 G
-543 YNTPDSGGYYAY
+543 
-555 DLIPPIPETG
+555 LIPSNPETG
-565 DEIKYYLHVIAEDAY
+565 DRNEHTLYVYAEDAY
-580 GNKGDEWRGFTG
+580 GNWGEKKLTLIGF
-592 KRREP
+592 RVEP
-597 GQKIGDATILVDMTV
+597 GQKIGEADIYVDMTV
-612 LGIDYVPP
+612 LGAGVVGP
-620 ISYEVLAD
+620 IPYEVLAD

-641 MDTGEPF
+641 KDTGEPF
-648 GAASDT
+648 GAATKGT
-654 LGWRGSYAGTLD
+654 LHWRGDYGGTLD
-666 TGFYLQW
+666 TGFYLRS
-673 LDTGYS
+673 LNTDYH

-684 DSTWPGSTE
+684 DAVWPGSTE

-815 GSIRY
+815 GSVRY
-820 VCRCCGMVQNCPH
+820 VCRCCGMVQDCPH
-833 AHTTYKDLEDG
+833 AHMTYKDLEDG

-883 TEQHFWKEVEGT
+883 AERHFWKEVEGT

-900 TEPGVRIVKC
+900 TEPGVRTVRC
-910 SICGMEKKEE
+910 SVCGMEKEE
-920 VEAKG
+920 EAEAKG
-925 HTTDN
+925 HTLDN

-936 SEHYQ
+936 LEHYQ

-983 TIQEATCQKI
+983 TIQEATCQRI

-1016 VDGICQYCGGED
+1016 VDGFCRYCGAED
-1028 PNHVPHEH
+1028 PDHVPHEH

-1042 RVEPTCTEDGYIQH
+1042 RVEPTCTEDGYVEY
-1056 TCDCGDSYR
+1056 TCDCGDSHTD
-1065 EPLPATGHTW
+1065 PLPATGHSW
-1075 GEWSPAGDGKEV
+1075 GEWMPAGDGEEV
-1087 RYCDACGAEDYRTS
+1087 RYCGVCGAEDYRTTG
-1101 EEDTYSV
+1101 EDTYSV
-1108 QMLFLHWLFPRIHQ
+1108 RMFFLNWLFPKMH
-1122 K
+1122 KK

>member
-1 MRANSDGKGN
+1 M
-11 GSMDWNSFIQSKYLR
+11 
-26 GGLCALLIAAI
+26 LIAAI

-50 AQPDD
+50 AQPND

-62 REITALKLGENEQL
+62 REITALKLGENEQQL
-76 NTVSVPDGGQSGS
+76 NAVSVPDGGQSGS
-89 AEPRPEETRP
+89 AEPRPEENRP

-131 TWNAKGIAC
+131 TWNAKSVAC

-169 QAQDAKIVNGIS
+169 LAQDAKIVNGIS

-253 TLLCLPNGSVTD
+253 TLLCMPSGSVVD
-265 KIKNNQLSGGIGYE
+265 KIKSNQLAGGRISYE
-279 MKLVGRDAESAGARI
+279 MKLVGADAESAGARI
-294 LNASYISVGT
+294 LSASYTSDGT
-304 GESDE
+304 SGSRQLEPIDQGV
-309 LDYKK
+309 LDMK
-314 GQGSFA
+314 
-320 VRMPTGE
+320 MPAGE
-327 TSNTYRISVS
+327 TSNTYRISVT

-345 HFEVILHV
+345 HFEVILHY
-353 GNDVTLQMN
+353 GNDVTLEMR
-362 YMLNDGSQRDIFCQ
+362 YTLNDGSERSVFCQ

-381 TADTVYDDEL
+381 TADTVYDNQL
-391 TNGLLEYEM
+391 TDGFLEYEM

-405 DANRVDITS
+405 DADGVKITS
-414 IECTQTGNENRTQD
+414 VTCNQSGSVETLNQLGRGRIRLLLNAGKAGHNFFEIKAQGENEYSFTIDIPYKHKGSNSIEIILD
-428 LEDRKSGTVR
+428 LEDGDEIPNESKTTLRVTAHGKDAQGNTVSIPAKGTNEFIQVS
-438 LFSNSGKTGQNNFTI
+438 LDGI
-453 EATDDSENK
+453 EAVDPTRS
-462 YTFKINIPYKPRGR
+462 G
-476 DNVVID
+476 
-482 LLRPYEGEEVPCG
+482 
-495 TVFNLSVKAWSE
+495 
-507 DIDGNVI
+507 
-514 SPIPPKDTDAFIK
+514 DTW
-527 VELWDATQKVM
+527 EY
-538 IGEVP
+538 G
-543 YNTPDSGGYYAY
+543 
-555 DLIPPIPETG
+555 LIPSNPETG
-565 DEIKYYLHVIAEDAY
+565 DRNKHTLYVYAEDAY
-580 GNKGDEWRGFTG
+580 GNWGEKELTLIGF
-592 KRREP
+592 RVEP
-597 GQKIGDATILVDMTV
+597 GQKIGDATIYVDMTV
-612 LGIDYVPP
+612 LGVGVVGP
-620 ISYEVLAD
+620 IPYEVLAD

-641 MDTGEPF
+641 KDTGEPF
-648 GAASDT
+648 GAATKGT
-654 LGWRGSYAGTLD
+654 LHWRGDYGGTLD
-666 TGFYLQW
+666 TGFYLRS
-673 LDTGYS
+673 LNTDYH

-684 DSTWPGSTE
+684 DAVWPGSTE

-701 ARFGAGTGLAV
+701 ARFGAGTGLAT

-725 AGSGSTFGEFDY
+725 AGSGSRIGEFDY

-746 IGGSYYPGQSMS
+746 LRGTYYPGQSMS
-758 AVHLRDG
+758 AVYLKDG

-787 GNVVGY
+787 GNIVGY
-793 CVEGRNGTIYV
+793 CVEAVNGYFNI
-804 NHRWETAEDPD
+804 NHVMETVENPD
-815 GSIRY
+815 GSIHY
-820 VCRCCGMVQNCPH
+820 VCHCCGLIEDCTH
-833 AHTTYKDLEDG
+833 EHTTYKDLEDG
-844 THILLCEDCQ
+844 THILFCEDCQ
-854 AAIGDPLPH
+854 TAIGDPQLH

-900 TEPGVRIVKC
+900 TEPGVRTVRC
-910 SICGMEKKEE
+910 SVCGMEKEE
-920 VEAKG
+920 EAEAKG
-925 HTTDN
+925 HTLDN

-936 SEHYQ
+936 LEHYQ
-941 KCSTCGEEFDR
+941 KCSTCGEEFGR
-952 GNHEYTYSEDWDEYE
+952 GNHEYTYSEDWDDYE

>member
-1 MRANSDGKGN
+1 
-11 GSMDWNSFIQSKYLR
+11 MDWNSLFHSKYLR
-26 GGLCALLIAAI
+26 GGLCAVLIAAI

-55 PLQGESV
+55 PLQGEGV
-62 REITALKLGENEQL
+62 REITVLKLGENLEQL
-76 NTVSVPDGGQSGS
+76 NTISVPSGGQTKST
-89 AEPRPEETRP
+89 EPNDKASETHPEETQP
-99 DSAPDDGD
+99 DSSTDDGSD
-107 DGQENGN
+107 DQENGN

-253 TLLCLPNGSVTD
+253 TLLCMPSGSVVD
-265 KIKNNQLSGGIGYE
+265 KIKSNQLAGGRISYE
-279 MKLVGRDAESAGARI
+279 MKLVGSDAESAGAKI
-294 LNASYISVGT
+294 LSASYIS
-304 GESDE
+304 DE
-309 LDYKK
+309 TDKSGDLNYRD
-314 GQGSFA
+314 GQGLLDIE
-320 VRMPTGE
+320 MPAGE

-345 HFEVILHV
+345 HFKVILHV
-353 GNDVTLQMN
+353 GNDVTLGMR
-362 YMLNDGSQRDIFCQ
+362 YTLNDGSQGEIFCQ

-381 TADTVYDDEL
+381 TADTVYDNQLTEGSLQYEL
-391 TNGLLEYEM
+391 
-400 SIVGS
+400 SVVGS
-405 DANRVDITS
+405 DAEGVKITS
-414 IECTQTGNENRTQD
+414 VRCTQPSNGSIQT
-428 LEDRKSGTVR
+428 LEASGAAS
-438 LFSNSGKTGQNNFTI
+438 LSLNNGKTGQNNFTI
-453 EATDDSENK
+453 EAEDDSGNQ
-462 YTFKINIPYKPRGR
+462 YIFKINVPYKHKGINCVEIVYEP
-476 DNVVID
+476 DETHELINDTKND
-482 LLRPYEGEEVPCG
+482 L
-495 TVFNLSVKAWSE
+495 TVRAWSE
-507 DIDGNVI
+507 YTGEREYIRASGT
-514 SPIPPKDTDAFIK
+514 DTILR
-527 VELWDATQKVM
+527 VELDGIEIDCT
-538 IGEVP
+538 
-543 YNTPDSGGYYAY
+543 NTSGYYSGY
-555 DLIPPIPETG
+555 DLYPSNPEIG
-565 DEIKYYLHVIAEDAY
+565 DTNTHTLHIYSEDAY
-580 GNKGDEWRGFTG
+580 GNWGEKTLEYIGR
-592 KRREP
+592 RREP
-597 GQKIGDATILVDMTV
+597 GQKIGEADIYVDMAV
-612 LGIDYVPP
+612 LGIKEVAHIRYD
-620 ISYEVLAD
+620 VLAD

-654 LGWRGSYAGTLD
+654 LGWRGDYGGTLD
-666 TGFYLQW
+666 TGFYLRS
-673 LDTGYS
+673 LNTDYH

-684 DSTWPGSTE
+684 DAVWPGSTE
-693 EEVLDAID
+693 EEVLEAID

-758 AVHLRDG
+758 AVRLKDE

-793 CVEGRNGTIYV
+793 CVEGRNGKIYV

-815 GSIRY
+815 GSVRY
-820 VCRCCGMVQNCPH
+820 VCRCCGMVQDCPH
-833 AHTTYKDLEDG
+833 AHMTYKDLEDG

-854 AAIGDPLPH
+854 AVIGDPLPH
-863 NWTYAAGDTEDS
+863 NWTYDAGDTEDS

-883 TEQHFWKEVEGT
+883 AEQHFWKEVEGT

-900 TEPGVRIVKC
+900 TEPGVRTVRC
-910 SICGMEKKEE
+910 SVCGMEKEE
-920 VEAKG
+920 EAEAKG
-925 HTTDN
+925 HTLDN

-936 SEHYQ
+936 LEHYQ
-941 KCSTCGEEFDR
+941 KCSTCGEEFGC
-952 GNHEYTYSEDWDEYE
+952 GNHEYTYSEDWDDYE

-983 TIQEATCQKI
+983 TIQEATCQRI

-1016 VDGICQYCGGED
+1016 VDGFCRYCGAED
-1028 PNHVPHEH
+1028 PDHVPHEH
-1036 AYHETQ
+1036 DYHETH
-1042 RVEPTCTEDGYIQH
+1042 RVDPTCTEDGYVEY
-1056 TCDCGDSYR
+1056 TCDCGDTHTD
-1065 EPLPATGHTW
+1065 PLPATGHSW
-1075 GEWSPAGDGKEV
+1075 GEWTPAGDGEEV
-1087 RYCDACGAEDYRTS
+1087 RYCGVCGAEDYRTT
-1101 EEDTYSV
+1101 EADTYSI
-1108 QMLFLHWLFPRIHQ
+1108 QMLFLSWLFPKTYQ

>member
-1 MRANSDGKGN
+1 
-11 GSMDWNSFIQSKYLR
+11 MDWNSLFHSKYLR
-26 GGLCALLIAAI
+26 GGLCAVLIAAI

-55 PLQGESV
+55 PLQGEGV
-62 REITALKLGENEQL
+62 REITVLKLGENLEQL
-76 NTVSVPDGGQSGS
+76 NTISVPSGGQTKST
-89 AEPRPEETRP
+89 EPNDKVSETRPEETQP
-99 DSAPDDGD
+99 DSSTDDGS
-107 DGQENGN
+107 DGQEDGD

-140 AAGNTQAFSVSSY
+140 AAGNTQAFSISSY

-169 QAQDAKIVNGIS
+169 LAQDAKIVNGIS

-265 KIKNNQLSGGIGYE
+265 KIKNNQLAGGGISYE
-279 MKLVGRDAESAGARI
+279 MKLVGSDAESAGAKI

-353 GNDVTLQMN
+353 GNDVTLQMS
-362 YMLNDGSQRDIFCQ
+362 YTLNDGSRREIFCQ

-391 TNGLLEYEM
+391 TEDILPYEI

-405 DANRVDITS
+405 DADGVEITS
-414 IECTQTGNENRTQD
+414 VKCTQPGNENKTKHLRASD
-428 LEDRKSGTVR
+428 TVP
-438 LFSNSGKTGQNNFTI
+438 LYLNKGKTGQNNFTV
-453 EATDDSENK
+453 EAKDDSGNQ
-462 YTFKINIPYKPRGR
+462 YTFKINVPYKHKGTNSIEILLNLKDQDEIPNEVITILKVSAQGKDAAGNAVSIPAKGTNEYIQVTLDGIEVTDPTSSR
-476 DNVVID
+476 D
-482 LLRPYEGEEVPCG
+482 
-495 TVFNLSVKAWSE
+495 AWEYGLFPS
-507 DIDGNVI
+507 N
-514 SPIPPKDTDAFIK
+514 
-527 VELWDATQKVM
+527 
-538 IGEVP
+538 
-543 YNTPDSGGYYAY
+543 
-555 DLIPPIPETG
+555 PETG
-565 DEIKYYLHVIAEDAY
+565 DRKEHALYVYAEDAY
-580 GNKGDEWRGFTG
+580 GNWGKAELTLNGF
-592 KRREP
+592 RVEP
-597 GQKIGDATILVDMTV
+597 GQKIGDAKIYVDMTV
-612 LGIDYVPP
+612 LGVGVVGP
-620 ISYEVLAD
+620 IPYEVLAD

-641 MDTGEPF
+641 KDTGEPF
-648 GAASDT
+648 GAASET
-654 LGWRGSYAGTLD
+654 LGWQGDYGGSLD
-666 TGFYLQW
+666 IGFYLRW

-693 EEVLDAID
+693 EEVLAAID
-701 ARFGAGTGLAV
+701 ARFGAGTGLAT

-725 AGSGSTFGEFDY
+725 AGSGSRIGEFDY

-746 IGGSYYPGQSMS
+746 LRGTYYPGQSMS
-758 AVHLRDG
+758 AVYLKDG

-787 GNVVGY
+787 GNIVGY
-793 CVEGRNGTIYV
+793 CVEAVNGYFNI
-804 NHRWETAEDPD
+804 NHVMETVENPD
-815 GSIRY
+815 GSIHY
-820 VCRCCGMVQNCPH
+820 VCHCCGLIEDCTH
-833 AHTTYKDLEDG
+833 EHTTYKDLEDG
-844 THILLCEDCQ
+844 THILFCEDCQ
-854 AAIGDPLPH
+854 TAIGDPQLH

-900 TEPGVRIVKC
+900 TEPGVRTVRC
-910 SICGMEKKEE
+910 SVCGMEKEEE

-930 RWNHTA
+930 MWVTPPWG
-936 SEHYQ
+936 HYQ
-941 KCSTCGEEFDR
+941 KCSVCEEEINR
-952 GNHEYTYSEDWDEYE
+952 GDHEYVYESGTNWEDYI
-967 CRICHVLH
+967 CRICDASHGWV
-975 EEICGGAL
+975 CDGTP
-983 TIQEATCQKI
+983 TIKEATCQRI

-1016 VDGICQYCGGED
+1016 VDGFCRYCGAED
-1028 PNHVPHEH
+1028 PDHVPHEH
-1036 AYHETQ
+1036 DYHETH
-1042 RVEPTCTEDGYIQH
+1042 RVDPTCTEDGYVEY
-1056 TCDCGDSYR
+1056 TCDCGDTHTD
-1065 EPLPATGHTW
+1065 PLPATGHSW
-1075 GEWSPAGDGKEV
+1075 GEWTPAGDGEEV
-1087 RYCDACGAEDYRTS
+1087 RSCEVCGAEDYRTTG
-1101 EEDTYSV
+1101 EDTYSV
-1108 QMLFLHWLFPRIHQ
+1108 RMFFLNWLFPKTYQ

>member
-50 AQPDD
+50 ARPDD
-55 PLQGESV
+55 PLKGEDV
-62 REITALKLGENEQL
+62 REITVLELGENEQL
-76 NTVSVPDGGQSGS
+76 NAVSVPDGGQSGS
-89 AEPRPEETRP
+89 AEPRPEEPRP

-131 TWNAKGIAC
+131 TWNAKGVAC

-169 QAQDAKIVNGIS
+169 QAQDAKIVGGVS
-181 ITESTQTARELK
+181 VAESTQTAKELT
-193 WPSDSLIMNPAAGTD
+193 WPSGSLPMAPAAGTD
-208 KEVYNF
+208 KEVYDF
-214 SFTVRTAER
+214 SFTVRTPER
-223 DVFFRYKITYQKL
+223 DVLFRYQITYQKL

-253 TLLCLPNGSVTD
+253 ILLCMPSGSVAD
-265 KIKNNQLSGGIGYE
+265 KIKNNQLAGGRISYE
-279 MKLVGRDAESAGARI
+279 MKLVGSDAESAGARI
-294 LNASYISVGT
+294 LSASYTSDGT
-304 GESDE
+304 SGSRQLEPID
-309 LDYKK
+309 
-314 GQGSFA
+314 QGFLPMTMS
-320 VRMPTGE
+320 TGE
-327 TSNTYRISVS
+327 TSNTYRISVT
-337 ALANGHTA
+337 ALANGHRA
-345 HFEVILHV
+345 HFEVILHY
-353 GNDVTLQMN
+353 GNDVTLEMR
-362 YMLNDGSQRDIFCQ
+362 YTLNDGSQREIFCQ
-376 NKQSR
+376 NKQLR
-381 TADTVYDDEL
+381 TADTVYDNQL
-391 TNGLLEYEM
+391 TDGFLEYEM

-405 DANRVDITS
+405 DADGVKITS
-414 IECTQTGNENRTQD
+414 VTCNQSGSVETLNQLERGRIRLLLNAGKAGHNFFEIKAQGENEY
-428 LEDRKSGTVR
+428 S
-438 LFSNSGKTGQNNFTI
+438 FTI
-453 EATDDSENK
+453 D
-462 YTFKINIPYKPRGR
+462 IPYKHKGTKSVEILLNLKNQDEIPNEVITNLKVSAYGR
-476 DNVVID
+476 DAAGNAVSI
-482 LLRPYEGEEVPCG
+482 PAKG
-495 TVFNLSVKAWSE
+495 TNEFIQVSL
-507 DIDGNVI
+507 DGIEAVDPTR
-514 SPIPPKDTDAFIK
+514 SGDTW
-527 VELWDATQKVM
+527 EY
-538 IGEVP
+538 G
-543 YNTPDSGGYYAY
+543 
-555 DLIPPIPETG
+555 LIPSNPETG
-565 DEIKYYLHVIAEDAY
+565 DRNKHTLYVYAEDAY
-580 GNKGDEWRGFTG
+580 GNWGEKELTLIGF
-592 KRREP
+592 RVEP
-597 GQKIGDATILVDMTV
+597 GQIIGKADIYVDMAV
-612 LGIDYVPP
+612 LGIKKVEH
-620 ISYEVLAD
+620 ISYDVLAD

-641 MDTGEPF
+641 KDTGEPF
-648 GAASDT
+648 GAATKGT
-654 LGWRGSYAGTLD
+654 LHWRGDYGGTLD
-666 TGFYLQW
+666 TGFYLRS
-673 LDTGYS
+673 LNTDYH

-684 DSTWPGSTE
+684 DAVWPGSTE

-793 CVEGRNGTIYV
+793 CAEGRNGTIYV

-815 GSIRY
+815 GSVRY
-820 VCRCCGMVQNCPH
+820 VCRCCGMVQDCPH

-875 HVCAECGA
+875 HVCVECGA

-910 SICGMEKKEE
+910 SICGMEKEE
-920 VEAKG
+920 EAEAKG
-925 HTTDN
+925 HTLDN

-936 SEHYQ
+936 LEHYQ

-1003 MTKPGTFDEYHDY
+1003 MTKPGTFDEYHNY

-1108 QMLFLHWLFPRIHQ
+1108 QMLFLHWLFPRMH
-1122 K
+1122 

>member
-1 MRANSDGKGN
+1 
-11 GSMDWNSFIQSKYLR
+11 MDWNSLFHSKYLR
-26 GGLCALLIAAI
+26 GGLCAVLIAAI

-55 PLQGESV
+55 PLQGEGV
-62 REITALKLGENEQL
+62 REITVLKLGENLEQL
-76 NTVSVPDGGQSGS
+76 NTISVPSGGQTKST
-89 AEPRPEETRP
+89 EPNDDVGETRPEETQP
-99 DSAPDDGD
+99 DSSTDDGSD
-107 DGQENGN
+107 DQEDGD

-131 TWNAKGIAC
+131 TWNAKSIAC

-208 KEVYNF
+208 KEVYDF

-265 KIKNNQLSGGIGYE
+265 KIKNNQLSGVIGYE

-294 LNASYISVGT
+294 MSASYTSDAASES
-304 GESDE
+304 GELNWRD
-309 LDYKK
+309 
-314 GQGSFA
+314 GQGRLK
-320 VRMPTGE
+320 VKMPEGE

-391 TNGLLEYEM
+391 TEDILPYEI

-405 DANRVDITS
+405 DADGVEITS
-414 IECTQTGNENRTQD
+414 VKCTQPGNENKTKHLRASD
-428 LEDRKSGTVR
+428 TVQ
-438 LFSNSGKTGQNNFTI
+438 LFLNKGKTGQNNFTI
-453 EATDDSENK
+453 EAKDNSGNQ
-462 YTFKINIPYKPRGR
+462 YTFKINVPYKHKGI
-476 DNVVID
+476 NCVEIV
-482 LLRPYEGEEVPCG
+482 YEPDETHELINDTKNNL
-495 TVFNLSVKAWSE
+495 TVRAWSE
-507 DIDGNVI
+507 YTGEREYIRASGT
-514 SPIPPKDTDAFIK
+514 DTILR
-527 VELWDATQKVM
+527 VELDGIEIDCT
-538 IGEVP
+538 
-543 YNTPDSGGYYAY
+543 NTSGYYSGY
-555 DLIPPIPETG
+555 DLYPSNPEIG
-565 DEIKYYLHVIAEDAY
+565 DTNTHTLHIYSEDAY
-580 GNKGDEWRGFTG
+580 GNWGEKTLEYIGR
-592 KRREP
+592 RREP
-597 GQKIGDATILVDMTV
+597 GQKIGEADIYVDMAV
-612 LGIDYVPP
+612 LGIREVRHIRYD
-620 ISYEVLAD
+620 VLAD
-628 EPISYVVAKAIMG
+628 EPISYVIAKAIMG
-641 MDTGEPF
+641 MDTGDPF
-648 GAASDT
+648 GMATKGT

-666 TGFYLQW
+666 NGFYLQS
-673 LDTGYS
+673 LNTDYY

-684 DSTWPGSTE
+684 DAVWPGSTE

-701 ARFGAGTGLAV
+701 ARFGAGTGLAA

-758 AVHLRDG
+758 AVRLKDG

-793 CVEGRNGTIYV
+793 CVEGRNGKIYV

-815 GSIRY
+815 GSVRY
-820 VCRCCGMVQNCPH
+820 VCRCCGMVQDCPH
-833 AHTTYKDLEDG
+833 AHMTYKDLEDG

-854 AAIGDPLPH
+854 AVIGDPLPH
-863 NWTYAAGDTEDS
+863 NWTYDAGDTEDS

-883 TEQHFWKEVEGT
+883 AEQHFWKEVEGT

-900 TEPGVRIVKC
+900 TEPGVRTVRC
-910 SICGMEKKEE
+910 SVCGMEKEE
-920 VEAKG
+920 EAEAKG
-925 HTTDN
+925 HTLDN

-936 SEHYQ
+936 LEHYQ
-941 KCSTCGEEFDR
+941 KCSTCGEEFGR
-952 GNHEYTYSEDWDEYE
+952 GNHEYTYSEDWDDYE

-1016 VDGICQYCGGED
+1016 VDGFCRYCGAED
-1028 PNHVPHEH
+1028 PDHVPHEH

-1042 RVEPTCTEDGYIQH
+1042 RVEPTCTEDGYVEY
-1056 TCDCGDSYR
+1056 TCDCGDSHTD
-1065 EPLPATGHTW
+1065 PLPATGHSW
-1075 GEWSPAGDGKEV
+1075 GEWMPAGDGEEV
-1087 RYCDACGAEDYRTS
+1087 RYCGVCGAEDYRTTG
-1101 EEDTYSV
+1101 EDTYSV
-1108 QMLFLHWLFPRIHQ
+1108 RMFFLNWLFPKMH
-1122 K
+1122 KK

>member
-1 MRANSDGKGN
+1 
-11 GSMDWNSFIQSKYLR
+11 MDWNSLFHSKYLR
-26 GGLCALLIAAI
+26 GGLCAVLIAAI

-55 PLQGESV
+55 PLQGEGV
-62 REITALKLGENEQL
+62 REITVLKLGENLEQL
-76 NTVSVPDGGQSGS
+76 NTISVPSGGQTKST
-89 AEPRPEETRP
+89 EPNDKASETHPEETQP
-99 DSAPDDGD
+99 DSSTDDGSD
-107 DGQENGN
+107 DQENGN

-253 TLLCLPNGSVTD
+253 TLLCMPSGSVVD
-265 KIKNNQLSGGIGYE
+265 KIKSNQLAGGRISYE
-279 MKLVGRDAESAGARI
+279 MKLVGSDAESAGAKI
-294 LNASYISVGT
+294 LSASYIS
-304 GESDE
+304 DE
-309 LDYKK
+309 TDKSGDLNYRD
-314 GQGSFA
+314 GQGLLDIE
-320 VRMPTGE
+320 MPAGE

-345 HFEVILHV
+345 HFKVILHV
-353 GNDVTLQMN
+353 GNDVTLGMR
-362 YMLNDGSQRDIFCQ
+362 YTLNDGSQGEIFCQ

-381 TADTVYDDEL
+381 TADTVYDNQLTEGSLQYEL
-391 TNGLLEYEM
+391 
-400 SIVGS
+400 SVVGS
-405 DANRVDITS
+405 DAEGVKITS
-414 IECTQTGNENRTQD
+414 VRCTQPSNGSIQT
-428 LEDRKSGTVR
+428 LEASGAAS
-438 LFSNSGKTGQNNFTI
+438 LSLNNGKTGQNNFTI
-453 EATDDSENK
+453 EAEDDSGNQ
-462 YTFKINIPYKPRGR
+462 YIFKINVPYKHKGINCVEIVYEP
-476 DNVVID
+476 DETHELINDTKND
-482 LLRPYEGEEVPCG
+482 L
-495 TVFNLSVKAWSE
+495 TVRAWSE
-507 DIDGNVI
+507 YTGEREYIRASGT
-514 SPIPPKDTDAFIK
+514 DTILR
-527 VELWDATQKVM
+527 VELDGIEIDCT
-538 IGEVP
+538 
-543 YNTPDSGGYYAY
+543 NTSGYYSGY
-555 DLIPPIPETG
+555 DLYPSNPEIG
-565 DEIKYYLHVIAEDAY
+565 DTNTHTLHIYSEDAY
-580 GNKGDEWRGFTG
+580 GNWGEKTLEYIGR
-592 KRREP
+592 RREP
-597 GQKIGDATILVDMTV
+597 GQKIGEADIYVDMAV
-612 LGIDYVPP
+612 LGIKEVAHIRYD
-620 ISYEVLAD
+620 VLAD

-654 LGWRGSYAGTLD
+654 LGWRGDYGGTLD
-666 TGFYLQW
+666 TGFYLRS
-673 LDTGYS
+673 LNTDYH

-684 DSTWPGSTE
+684 DAVWPGSTE
-693 EEVLDAID
+693 EEVLEAID

-758 AVHLRDG
+758 AVRLKDE

-793 CVEGRNGTIYV
+793 CVEGRNGKIYV

-815 GSIRY
+815 GSVRY
-820 VCRCCGMVQNCPH
+820 VCRCCGMVQDCPH
-833 AHTTYKDLEDG
+833 AHMTYKDLEDG

-854 AAIGDPLPH
+854 AVIGDPLPH
-863 NWTYAAGDTEDS
+863 NWTYDAGDTEDS

-883 TEQHFWKEVEGT
+883 AEQHFWKEVEGT

-900 TEPGVRIVKC
+900 TEPGVRTVRC
-910 SICGMEKKEE
+910 SVCGMEKEE
-920 VEAKG
+920 EAEAKG
-925 HTTDN
+925 HTLDN

-936 SEHYQ
+936 LEHYQ
-941 KCSTCGEEFDR
+941 KCSTCGEEFGC
-952 GNHEYTYSEDWDEYE
+952 GNHEYTYSEDWDDYE

-983 TIQEATCQKI
+983 TIQEATCQRI

-1016 VDGICQYCGGED
+1016 VDGFCRYCGAED
-1028 PNHVPHEH
+1028 PDHVPHEH
-1036 AYHETQ
+1036 DYHETH
-1042 RVEPTCTEDGYIQH
+1042 RVDPTCTEDGYIEY
-1056 TCDCGDSYR
+1056 TCDCGDTHTD
-1065 EPLPATGHTW
+1065 PLPATGHSW
-1075 GEWSPAGDGKEV
+1075 GEWTPAGDGEEV
-1087 RYCDACGAEDYRTS
+1087 RYCGVCGTEDYRTT
-1101 EEDTYSV
+1101 EADTYSI
-1108 QMLFLHWLFPRIHQ
+1108 QILFLSWLFPKTYQ

>member
-1 MRANSDGKGN
+1 
-11 GSMDWNSFIQSKYLR
+11 MDWNSLFHSKYLR
-26 GGLCALLIAAI
+26 GGLCAVLIAAI

-55 PLQGESV
+55 PLQGEGV
-62 REITALKLGENEQL
+62 REITVLKLGENLEQL
-76 NTVSVPDGGQSGS
+76 NTISVPSGGQTKST
-89 AEPRPEETRP
+89 EPNDKASETHPEETQP
-99 DSAPDDGD
+99 DSSTDDGSD
-107 DGQENGN
+107 DQENGN

-244 WRGTGNHKG
+244 WRGTGNYKG
-253 TLLCLPNGSVTD
+253 TLLCMPSGSVVD
-265 KIKNNQLSGGIGYE
+265 KIKSNQLAGGRISYE
-279 MKLVGRDAESAGARI
+279 MKLVGSDAESAGAKI
-294 LNASYISVGT
+294 LSASYIS
-304 GESDE
+304 DE
-309 LDYKK
+309 TDKSGDLNYRD
-314 GQGSFA
+314 GQGLLDIE
-320 VRMPTGE
+320 MPAGE

-345 HFEVILHV
+345 HFKVILHV
-353 GNDVTLQMN
+353 GNDVTLGMR
-362 YMLNDGSQRDIFCQ
+362 YTLNDGSQGEIFCQ

-381 TADTVYDDEL
+381 TADTVYDNQLTEGSLQYEL
-391 TNGLLEYEM
+391 
-400 SIVGS
+400 SVVGS
-405 DANRVDITS
+405 DAEGVKITS
-414 IECTQTGNENRTQD
+414 VRCTQPSNGSIQT
-428 LEDRKSGTVR
+428 LEASGAAS
-438 LFSNSGKTGQNNFTI
+438 LSLNNGKTGQNNFTI
-453 EATDDSENK
+453 EAEDDSGNQ
-462 YTFKINIPYKPRGR
+462 YIFKINVPYKHKGINCVEIVYEP
-476 DNVVID
+476 DETHELINDTKND
-482 LLRPYEGEEVPCG
+482 L
-495 TVFNLSVKAWSE
+495 TVRAWSE
-507 DIDGNVI
+507 YTGEREYIRASGT
-514 SPIPPKDTDAFIK
+514 DTILR
-527 VELWDATQKVM
+527 VELDGIEIDCT
-538 IGEVP
+538 
-543 YNTPDSGGYYAY
+543 NTSGYYSGY
-555 DLIPPIPETG
+555 DLYPSNPEIG
-565 DEIKYYLHVIAEDAY
+565 DTNTHTLHIYSEDAY
-580 GNKGDEWRGFTG
+580 GNWGEKTLEYIGR
-592 KRREP
+592 RREP
-597 GQKIGDATILVDMTV
+597 GQKIGEADIYVDMAV
-612 LGIDYVPP
+612 LGIKEVAHIRYD
-620 ISYEVLAD
+620 VLAD

-654 LGWRGSYAGTLD
+654 LGWRGDYGGTLD
-666 TGFYLQW
+666 TGFYLRS
-673 LDTGYS
+673 LNTDYH

-684 DSTWPGSTE
+684 DAVWPGSTE
-693 EEVLDAID
+693 EEVLEAID

-758 AVHLRDG
+758 AVRLKDE

-793 CVEGRNGTIYV
+793 CVEGRNGKIYV

-815 GSIRY
+815 GSVRY
-820 VCRCCGMVQNCPH
+820 VCRCCGMVQDCPH
-833 AHTTYKDLEDG
+833 AHMTYKDLEDG

-854 AAIGDPLPH
+854 AVIGDPLPH
-863 NWTYAAGDTEDS
+863 NWTYDAGDTEDS

-883 TEQHFWKEVEGT
+883 AEQHFWKEVEGT

-900 TEPGVRIVKC
+900 TEPGVRTVRC
-910 SICGMEKKEE
+910 SVCGMEKEE
-920 VEAKG
+920 EAEAKG
-925 HTTDN
+925 HTLDN

-936 SEHYQ
+936 LEHYQ
-941 KCSTCGEEFDR
+941 KCSTCGEEFGC
-952 GNHEYTYSEDWDEYE
+952 GNHEYTYSEDWDDYE

-983 TIQEATCQKI
+983 TIQEATCQRI

-1016 VDGICQYCGGED
+1016 VDGFCRYCGAED
-1028 PNHVPHEH
+1028 PDHVPHEH
-1036 AYHETQ
+1036 DYHETH
-1042 RVEPTCTEDGYIQH
+1042 RVDPTCTEDGYIEY
-1056 TCDCGDSYR
+1056 TCDCGDTHTD
-1065 EPLPATGHTW
+1065 PLPATGHSW
-1075 GEWSPAGDGKEV
+1075 GEWTPAGDGEEV
-1087 RYCDACGAEDYRTS
+1087 RYCGVCGAEDYRTT
-1101 EEDTYSV
+1101 EADTYSI
-1108 QMLFLHWLFPRIHQ
+1108 QILFLSWLFPKTYQ

>member
-1 MRANSDGKGN
+1 M
-11 GSMDWNSFIQSKYLR
+11 
-26 GGLCALLIAAI
+26 LIAAI

-62 REITALKLGENEQL
+62 REITALKLGENGQQL
-76 NTVSVPDGGQSGS
+76 NAVSVPDGGQSGS
-89 AEPRPEETRP
+89 AEPRPEENRP

-114 QGADGGEVSP
+114 QGADGGEVTP

-140 AAGNTQAFSVSSY
+140 AVGNTQAFSVSSY

-169 QAQDAKIVNGIS
+169 QAQDAKIVGGVS
-181 ITESTQTARELK
+181 VVESTQTAKELT
-193 WPSDSLIMNPAAGTD
+193 WPSGSLPMAPAAGTD
-208 KEVYNF
+208 KEVYEV
-214 SFTVRTAER
+214 SFTVRTPER

-265 KIKNNQLSGGIGYE
+265 KIKSNQLAGGRISYE
-279 MKLVGRDAESAGARI
+279 MKLVGADAESAGARI
-294 LNASYISVGT
+294 VSASYTSDGT
-304 GESDE
+304 SGSRQLKPID
-309 LDYKK
+309 
-314 GQGSFA
+314 QGFLPMTMS
-320 VRMPTGE
+320 TGE
-327 TSNTYRISVS
+327 TSNTYRISVA
-337 ALANGHTA
+337 ALANGHPA
-345 HFEVILHV
+345 HFEVILHY
-353 GNDVTLQMN
+353 GNDVTLEMR
-362 YMLNDGSQRDIFCQ
+362 YTLNDGSERSIFCQ

-381 TADTVYDDEL
+381 TADTVYDDQL
-391 TNGLLEYEM
+391 TGDMLPYEM
-400 SIVGS
+400 SVVGS
-405 DANRVDITS
+405 DADGVEITS
-414 IECTQTGNENRTQD
+414 VKCTQPGNKNKT
-428 LEDRKSGTVR
+428 LTLGTSDAVQ
-438 LFSNSGKTGQNNFTI
+438 LYLNGGKTGQNNFTI
-453 EATDDSENK
+453 EAKDDSGNQ
-462 YTFKINIPYKPRGR
+462 YTFKINVPYKHKGTKSI
-476 DNVVID
+476 DID
-482 LLRPYEGEEVPCG
+482 LNLEDQDEIPNEVITNLLVTAQGKDMAGNTVSIPAKG
-495 TVFNLSVKAWSE
+495 TNEFILVTLDEIEVTKPTSSGDSWEYGLFPFN
-507 DIDGNVI
+507 
-514 SPIPPKDTDAFIK
+514 
-527 VELWDATQKVM
+527 
-538 IGEVP
+538 
-543 YNTPDSGGYYAY
+543 
-555 DLIPPIPETG
+555 PETG
-565 DEIKYYLHVIAEDAY
+565 DRNEHTLYVYAEDAY
-580 GNKGDEWRGFTG
+580 GNWGEEKLTLIGF
-592 KRREP
+592 RVEP
-597 GQKIGDATILVDMTV
+597 GQKIGDATIYVDMTV
-612 LGIDYVPP
+612 LGVGVVGP
-620 ISYEVLAD
+620 IPYEVLAD

-641 MDTGEPF
+641 KDTGEPF
-648 GAASDT
+648 GAATKGT
-654 LGWRGSYAGTLD
+654 LHWRGDYGGTLD
-666 TGFYLQW
+666 TGFYLRS
-673 LDTGYS
+673 LNTDYH

-684 DSTWPGSTE
+684 DAVWPGSTE

-701 ARFGAGTGLAV
+701 ARFVAGTGLAV

-737 TSGSGWMYS
+737 TSGSGWMYTVS
-746 IGGSYYPGQSMS
+746 RNRGNKEDKYYPGQSMS

-793 CVEGRNGTIYV
+793 CVEGRNGTIDV

-820 VCRCCGMVQNCPH
+820 VCRCCGMVQDCPH
-833 AHTTYKDLEDG
+833 AHMTYKDLEDG
-844 THILLCEDCQ
+844 THILFCEDCQ
-854 AAIGDPLPH
+854 TAIGDPQSH
-863 NWTYAAGDTEDS
+863 NWTYAAADTEDS
-875 HVCAECGA
+875 HVCVECGA
-883 TEQHFWKEVEGT
+883 AEQHFWKEVEGT

-900 TEPGVRIVKC
+900 TEPGVRTVRC
-910 SICGMEKKEE
+910 SVCGMEKEE
-920 VEAKG
+920 EAEAKG
-925 HTTDN
+925 HTLDN

-1003 MTKPGTFDEYHDY
+1003 MTKTGTFDEYHNY
-1016 VDGICQYCGGED
+1016 VDGICQYCGAED

-1075 GEWSPAGDGKEV
+1075 GEWSPAGDGREV

-1108 QMLFLHWLFPRIHQ
+1108 QMLFLHWLFPRMH
-1122 K
+1122 

>member
-1 MRANSDGKGN
+1 M
-11 GSMDWNSFIQSKYLR
+11 
-26 GGLCALLIAAI
+26 LIAAI

-50 AQPDD
+50 AQPND

-62 REITALKLGENEQL
+62 REITALKLGENEQQL
-76 NTVSVPDGGQSGS
+76 NAVSVPDGGQSGS
-89 AEPRPEETRP
+89 AEPRPEENRP

-131 TWNAKGIAC
+131 TWNAKSVAC

-162 RVSLTGT
+162 RVSLNGT

-253 TLLCLPNGSVTD
+253 TLLCMPSGSVVD
-265 KIKNNQLSGGIGYE
+265 KIKSNQLAGGRISYE
-279 MKLVGRDAESAGARI
+279 MKLVGADAESAGARI
-294 LNASYISVGT
+294 LSASYTSDGT
-304 GESDE
+304 SGSRQLEPIDQGV
-309 LDYKK
+309 LDMK
-314 GQGSFA
+314 
-320 VRMPTGE
+320 MPAGE
-327 TSNTYRISVS
+327 TSNTYRISVT

-345 HFEVILHV
+345 HFEVILHY
-353 GNDVTLQMN
+353 GNDVTLEMR
-362 YMLNDGSQRDIFCQ
+362 YTLNDGSERSVFCQ

-381 TADTVYDDEL
+381 TADTVYDNQL
-391 TNGLLEYEM
+391 TDGFLEYEM

-405 DANRVDITS
+405 DADGVKITS
-414 IECTQTGNENRTQD
+414 VTCNQSGSVETLNQLGRGRIRLLLNAGKAGHNFFEIKAHGENEDSFTIDIPYKHKGSNSIEIILD
-428 LEDRKSGTVR
+428 LEDGDEIPNESKTTLRVTAHGKDAQGNTVSIPAKGTNEFIQVS
-438 LFSNSGKTGQNNFTI
+438 LDGI
-453 EATDDSENK
+453 EAVDPTRS
-462 YTFKINIPYKPRGR
+462 G
-476 DNVVID
+476 
-482 LLRPYEGEEVPCG
+482 
-495 TVFNLSVKAWSE
+495 
-507 DIDGNVI
+507 
-514 SPIPPKDTDAFIK
+514 DTW
-527 VELWDATQKVM
+527 EY
-538 IGEVP
+538 G
-543 YNTPDSGGYYAY
+543 
-555 DLIPPIPETG
+555 LIPSNPETG
-565 DEIKYYLHVIAEDAY
+565 DRNKHTLYVYAEDAY
-580 GNKGDEWRGFTG
+580 GNWGEKELTLIGF
-592 KRREP
+592 RVEP
-597 GQKIGDATILVDMTV
+597 GQKIGDATIYVDMTV
-612 LGIDYVPP
+612 LGVGVVGP
-620 ISYEVLAD
+620 IPYEVLAD

-641 MDTGEPF
+641 KDTGEPF
-648 GAASDT
+648 GAATKGT
-654 LGWRGSYAGTLD
+654 LHWRGDYGGTLD
-666 TGFYLQW
+666 TGFYLRS
-673 LDTGYS
+673 LNTDYH

-684 DSTWPGSTE
+684 DAVWPGSTE

>member
-1 MRANSDGKGN
+1 
-11 GSMDWNSFIQSKYLR
+11 MDWNSLFHSKYLR
-26 GGLCALLIAAI
+26 GGLCAVLIAAI

-55 PLQGESV
+55 PLQGEGV
-62 REITALKLGENEQL
+62 REITVLKLGENLEQL
-76 NTVSVPDGGQSGS
+76 NTISVPSGGQTKST
-89 AEPRPEETRP
+89 EPNDKASETHPEETQP
-99 DSAPDDGD
+99 DSSTDDGSD
-107 DGQENGN
+107 DQENGN

-253 TLLCLPNGSVTD
+253 TLLCMPSGSVVD
-265 KIKNNQLSGGIGYE
+265 KIKSNQLAGGRISYE
-279 MKLVGRDAESAGARI
+279 MKLVGSDAESAGAKI
-294 LNASYISVGT
+294 LSASYIS
-304 GESDE
+304 DE
-309 LDYKK
+309 TDKSGDLNYRD
-314 GQGSFA
+314 GQGLLDIE
-320 VRMPTGE
+320 MPAGE

-345 HFEVILHV
+345 HFKVILHV
-353 GNDVTLQMN
+353 GNDVTLGMR
-362 YMLNDGSQRDIFCQ
+362 YTLNDGSQGEIFCQ

-381 TADTVYDDEL
+381 TADTVYDNQLTEGSLQYEL
-391 TNGLLEYEM
+391 
-400 SIVGS
+400 SVVGS
-405 DANRVDITS
+405 DAEGVKITS
-414 IECTQTGNENRTQD
+414 VRCTQPSNGSIQT
-428 LEDRKSGTVR
+428 LEASGAAS
-438 LFSNSGKTGQNNFTI
+438 LSLNNGKTGQNNFTI
-453 EATDDSENK
+453 EAEDDSGNQ
-462 YTFKINIPYKPRGR
+462 YIFKINVPYKHKGINCVEIVYEP
-476 DNVVID
+476 DETHELINDTKND
-482 LLRPYEGEEVPCG
+482 L
-495 TVFNLSVKAWSE
+495 TVRAWSE
-507 DIDGNVI
+507 YTGEREYIRASGT
-514 SPIPPKDTDAFIK
+514 DTILR
-527 VELWDATQKVM
+527 VELDGIEIDCT
-538 IGEVP
+538 
-543 YNTPDSGGYYAY
+543 NTSGYYSGY
-555 DLIPPIPETG
+555 DLYPSNPEIG
-565 DEIKYYLHVIAEDAY
+565 DTNTHTLHIYSEDAY
-580 GNKGDEWRGFTG
+580 GNWGEKTLEYIGR
-592 KRREP
+592 RREP
-597 GQKIGDATILVDMTV
+597 GQKIGEADIYVDMTV
-612 LGIDYVPP
+612 LGVGVVGP
-620 ISYEVLAD
+620 IPYDVLAD

-641 MDTGEPF
+641 KDTGEPF

-654 LGWRGSYAGTLD
+654 LGWRGDYGGTLD
-666 TGFYLQW
+666 TGFYLRS
-673 LDTGYS
+673 LNTDYH

-684 DSTWPGSTE
+684 DAVWPGSTE
-693 EEVLDAID
+693 EEVLEAID

-758 AVHLRDG
+758 AVRLKDG

-815 GSIRY
+815 GSVRY
-820 VCRCCGMVQNCPH
+820 VCRCCGMVQDCPH
-833 AHTTYKDLEDG
+833 AHMTYKDLEDG

-854 AAIGDPLPH
+854 AVIGDPLPH
-863 NWTYAAGDTEDS
+863 NWTYDAGDTEDN

-883 TEQHFWKEVEGT
+883 AEQHFWKEVEGT

-900 TEPGVRIVKC
+900 TEPGVRTVRC
-910 SICGMEKKEE
+910 SVCGMEKEE
-920 VEAKG
+920 EAEAKG
-925 HTTDN
+925 HTLDN

-936 SEHYQ
+936 LEHYQ
-941 KCSTCGEEFDR
+941 KCSTCGEEFGR
-952 GNHEYTYSEDWDEYE
+952 GNHEYTYSEDWDDYE

-983 TIQEATCQKI
+983 TIQEATCQRI

-1016 VDGICQYCGGED
+1016 VDGFCRYCGAED
-1028 PNHVPHEH
+1028 PDHVPHEH

-1042 RVEPTCTEDGYIQH
+1042 RVEPTCTEDGYVEY
-1056 TCDCGDSYR
+1056 TCDCGDTHTDL
-1065 EPLPATGHTW
+1065 LPATGHSW
-1075 GEWSPAGDGKEV
+1075 GEWTPAGDGEEV
-1087 RYCDACGAEDYRTS
+1087 RYCGVCGAEDYRTT
-1101 EEDTYSV
+1101 ETDTYSI
-1108 QMLFLHWLFPRIHQ
+1108 QMLFLSWLFPKTYQ

>member
-1 MRANSDGKGN
+1 
-11 GSMDWNSFIQSKYLR
+11 MDWNSLFHSKYLR
-26 GGLCALLIAAI
+26 GGLCAVLIAAI

-55 PLQGESV
+55 PLQGEGV
-62 REITALKLGENEQL
+62 REITVLKLGENLEQL
-76 NTVSVPDGGQSGS
+76 NTISVPSGGQTKST
-89 AEPRPEETRP
+89 EPNDKASETRPEETQP
-99 DSAPDDGD
+99 DSSTDDGSD
-107 DGQENGN
+107 DQEDGN
-114 QGADGGEVSP
+114 QGSDGGEVSP

-169 QAQDAKIVNGIS
+169 LAQDAKIVNGIS

-265 KIKNNQLSGGIGYE
+265 KIKNNQLSGVIGYE

-294 LNASYISVGT
+294 MSASYT
-304 GESDE
+304 SDAVSGRGK
-309 LDYKK
+309 LNCRD
-314 GQGSFA
+314 GQGWW
-320 VRMPTGE
+320 VVEMPEGE

-353 GNDVTLQMN
+353 GNDVTLQMS
-362 YMLNDGSQRDIFCQ
+362 YTLNDGSRREIFCQ
-376 NKQSR
+376 NKQSK

-391 TNGLLEYEM
+391 TDGFLEYEM

-405 DANRVDITS
+405 DADGVKITS
-414 IECTQTGNENRTQD
+414 VTCNQSGSVETLNQLERGRIRLLLNAGKAGHNFFEIKAQGENEYSFTIDIPYKHKGSNSIEIILD
-428 LEDRKSGTVR
+428 LEDGDEIPNESKTTLRVTAHGKDAQGNTVSIPAKGTNEFIQVS
-438 LFSNSGKTGQNNFTI
+438 LDGI
-453 EATDDSENK
+453 EAVDPTRS
-462 YTFKINIPYKPRGR
+462 G
-476 DNVVID
+476 
-482 LLRPYEGEEVPCG
+482 
-495 TVFNLSVKAWSE
+495 
-507 DIDGNVI
+507 
-514 SPIPPKDTDAFIK
+514 DTW
-527 VELWDATQKVM
+527 EY
-538 IGEVP
+538 G
-543 YNTPDSGGYYAY
+543 
-555 DLIPPIPETG
+555 LIPSNPETG
-565 DEIKYYLHVIAEDAY
+565 DRNKHTLYVYAEDAY
-580 GNKGDEWRGFTG
+580 GNWGEKELTLNGF
-592 KRREP
+592 RVEP
-597 GQKIGDATILVDMTV
+597 GQKIGKADIYVDMTV
-612 LGIDYVPP
+612 LGIKKVEH
-620 ISYEVLAD
+620 ISYDVLAD

-673 LDTGYS
+673 LDTDYYP
-679 ADALE
+679 DALE

-693 EEVLDAID
+693 EEVLAAID
-701 ARFGAGTGLAV
+701 ARFGAGTGLAT

-725 AGSGSTFGEFDY
+725 AGSGSRIGEFDY

-746 IGGSYYPGQSMS
+746 LDGTYYPGQSMS
-758 AVHLRDG
+758 AVHLNDG
-765 DVLTLRY
+765 DTLTLRY

-787 GNVVGY
+787 GNIVGY
-793 CVEGRNGTIYV
+793 CV
-804 NHRWETAEDPD
+804 TAINRDITPRHQMEEVEDPD
-815 GSIRY
+815 GSVRY
-820 VCRCCGMVQNCPH
+820 VCRCCGMVQDCPH
-833 AHTTYKDLEDG
+833 AHMTYKDLEDG

-854 AAIGDPLPH
+854 AVIGDPLPH
-863 NWTYAAGDTEDS
+863 NWTYDAGDTEDS

-883 TEQHFWKEVEGT
+883 AEQHFWKEVEGT

-900 TEPGVRIVKC
+900 TEPGVRTVRC
-910 SICGMEKKEE
+910 SVCGMEKEE
-920 VEAKG
+920 EAEAKG
-925 HTTDN
+925 HTLDN

-936 SEHYQ
+936 LEHYQ
-941 KCSTCGEEFDR
+941 KCSTCGEEFGR
-952 GNHEYTYSEDWDEYE
+952 GSHEYVYEPGIGWEDYA
-967 CRICHVLH
+967 CRICGELH
-975 EEICGGAL
+975 EFLCGGAL
-983 TIQEATCQKI
+983 TIQEATCQRI

-1016 VDGICQYCGGED
+1016 VDGFCRYCGAED
-1028 PNHVPHEH
+1028 PDHVPHEH
-1036 AYHETQ
+1036 DYHETH
-1042 RVEPTCTEDGYIQH
+1042 RVDPTCTEDGYIEY
-1056 TCDCGDSYR
+1056 TCDCGDTHTD
-1065 EPLPATGHTW
+1065 PLPATGHSW
-1075 GEWSPAGDGKEV
+1075 GEWTPAGDGEEV
-1087 RYCDACGAEDYRTS
+1087 RYCGVCGAEDYRTTG
-1101 EEDTYSV
+1101 EDMYSI
-1108 QMLFLHWLFPRIHQ
+1108 QMLFLSWLFPKTYQ

>member
-1 MRANSDGKGN
+1 
-11 GSMDWNSFIQSKYLR
+11 MDWNSLFHSKYLR
-26 GGLCALLIAAI
+26 GGLCAVLIAAI

-55 PLQGESV
+55 PLQGEGV
-62 REITALKLGENEQL
+62 REITVLKLGENLEQL
-76 NTVSVPDGGQSGS
+76 NTISVPSGGQTKST
-89 AEPRPEETRP
+89 EPNDKASETRPEETQP
-99 DSAPDDGD
+99 DSSTDDGSD
-107 DGQENGN
+107 DQEDGN

-236 PDVQLSFT
+236 PDVQLVFHWSEGRT
-244 WRGTGNHKG
+244 RHELQPCKPEGTV
-253 TLLCLPNGSVTD
+253 SA
-265 KIKNNQLSGGIGYE
+265 KIKNNQLSGGALPY
-279 MKLVGRDAESAGARI
+279 KLELTGKDAANARI
-294 LNASYISVGT
+294 WSVSYT
-304 GESDE
+304 SDANDGGNLTCPDGRLPME
-309 LDYKK
+309 
-314 GQGSFA
+314 
-320 VRMPTGE
+320 MPEGE
-327 TSNTYRISVS
+327 TSNTYRIAVNVI
-337 ALANGHTA
+337 ANSQNYHY
-345 HFEVILHV
+345 EVVLYF
-353 GNDVTLQMN
+353 GNDVTLQMR
-362 YMLNDGSQRDIFCQ
+362 YTLLDGTQPVILCE
-376 NKQSR
+376 NGK
-381 TADTVYDDEL
+381 TKAADTVYDDQL
-391 TNGLLEYEM
+391 AGDMLPYEM

-405 DANRVDITS
+405 DADSVTITS
-414 IECTQTGNENRTQD
+414 VRCTQTGNGNKTID
-428 LEDRKSGTVR
+428 LTGSESEAVR
-438 LFSNSGKTGQNNFTI
+438 LYLNHEKTGQNNFTV
-453 EATDDSENK
+453 EAHDNSGNQ

-495 TVFNLSVKAWSE
+495 TVYNLKVKAWSE
-507 DIDGNVI
+507 DTDGNKI
-514 SPIPPKDTDAFIK
+514 SNIPAAGTDEFIT
-527 VELWDATQKVM
+527 VELLDEDAETVIERIPSKS
-538 IGEVP
+538 IGA
-543 YNTPDSGGYYAY
+543 NGYWEY
-555 DLIPPIPETG
+555 DLIPPIPEIG
-565 DEIKYYLHVIAEDAY
+565 DEKQYYLRVYAEDAY
-580 GNKGDEWRGFTG
+580 GNHHRELRGFTG
-592 KRREP
+592 KRREA
-597 GQKIGDATILVDMTV
+597 GQKIGEATIYVDMTV
-612 LGIDYVPP
+612 LGLGVTGP
-620 ISYEVLAD
+620 IYYDVLAD

-648 GAASDT
+648 GAASNT

-673 LDTGYS
+673 LDTDYYP
-679 ADALE
+679 DALE

-693 EEVLDAID
+693 EEVLAAID
-701 ARFGAGTGLAV
+701 ARFRAGTGLAT

-725 AGSGSTFGEFDY
+725 AGSGSRIGEFDY

-746 IGGSYYPGQSMS
+746 LDGTYYPGQSMS
-758 AVHLRDG
+758 AVYLKDG

-787 GNVVGY
+787 GNIVGY
-793 CVEGRNGTIYV
+793 CV
-804 NHRWETAEDPD
+804 TAINRDITPIHQMEEVEDPD
-815 GSIRY
+815 GSIHY
-820 VCRCCGMVQNCPH
+820 VCHCCGLIEDCTH
-833 AHTTYKDLEDG
+833 EHTTYKDLEDG
-844 THILLCEDCQ
+844 THILFCEDCKT
-854 AAIGDPLPH
+854 AIGDPQLH
-863 NWTYAAGDTEDS
+863 NWTYAAGDTEDN

-900 TEPGVRIVKC
+900 TEPGVRTVRC
-910 SICGMEKKEE
+910 SVCGMEKEEE

-930 RWNHTA
+930 MWVTPPWG
-936 SEHYQ
+936 HYQ
-941 KCSTCGEEFDR
+941 KCSVCEEEINR
-952 GNHEYTYSEDWDEYE
+952 GDHEYVYESGTNWEDYI
-967 CRICHVLH
+967 CRICDASHGWV
-975 EEICGGAL
+975 CDGTP
-983 TIQEATCQKI
+983 TIKEATCQRI

-1016 VDGICQYCGGED
+1016 VDGFCRYCGAED
-1028 PNHVPHEH
+1028 PDHVPHEH

-1042 RVEPTCTEDGYIQH
+1042 RVEPTCTEDGYVEY
-1056 TCDCGDSYR
+1056 TCDCGDTHTDL
-1065 EPLPATGHTW
+1065 LPATGHSW
-1075 GEWSPAGDGKEV
+1075 GEWTPAGDGEEV
-1087 RYCDACGAEDYRTS
+1087 RYCGVCGAEDYRTT
-1101 EEDTYSV
+1101 ETDTYSI
-1108 QMLFLHWLFPRIHQ
+1108 QMLFLSWLFPKTYQ

>member
-1 MRANSDGKGN
+1 
-11 GSMDWNSFIQSKYLR
+11 MDWNSLFHSKYLR
-26 GGLCALLIAAI
+26 GGLCAVLIAAI

-55 PLQGESV
+55 PLQGEGV
-62 REITALKLGENEQL
+62 REITVLKLGENLEQL
-76 NTVSVPDGGQSGS
+76 NTISVPSGGQTKST
-89 AEPRPEETRP
+89 EPNDKASETHPEETQP
-99 DSAPDDGD
+99 DSSTDDGSD
-107 DGQENGN
+107 DQENGN

-253 TLLCLPNGSVTD
+253 TLLCMPSGSVVD
-265 KIKNNQLSGGIGYE
+265 KIKSNQLAGGRISYE
-279 MKLVGRDAESAGARI
+279 MKLVGSDAESAGAKI
-294 LNASYISVGT
+294 LSASYIS
-304 GESDE
+304 DE
-309 LDYKK
+309 TDKSGDLNYRD
-314 GQGSFA
+314 GQGLLDIE
-320 VRMPTGE
+320 MPAGE

-345 HFEVILHV
+345 HFKVILHV
-353 GNDVTLQMN
+353 GNDVTLGMR
-362 YMLNDGSQRDIFCQ
+362 YTLNDGSQGEIFCQ

-381 TADTVYDDEL
+381 TADTVYDNQLTEGSLQYEL
-391 TNGLLEYEM
+391 
-400 SIVGS
+400 SVVGS
-405 DANRVDITS
+405 DAEGVKITS
-414 IECTQTGNENRTQD
+414 VRCTQPSNGSIQT
-428 LEDRKSGTVR
+428 LEASGAAS
-438 LFSNSGKTGQNNFTI
+438 LSLNNGKTGQNNFTI
-453 EATDDSENK
+453 EAEDDSGNQ
-462 YTFKINIPYKPRGR
+462 YIFKINVPYKHKGINCVEIVYEP
-476 DNVVID
+476 DETHELINDTKND
-482 LLRPYEGEEVPCG
+482 L
-495 TVFNLSVKAWSE
+495 TVRAWSE
-507 DIDGNVI
+507 YTGEREYIRASGT
-514 SPIPPKDTDAFIK
+514 DTILR
-527 VELWDATQKVM
+527 VELDGIEIDCT
-538 IGEVP
+538 
-543 YNTPDSGGYYAY
+543 NTSGYYSGY
-555 DLIPPIPETG
+555 DLYPSNPEIG
-565 DEIKYYLHVIAEDAY
+565 DTNTHTLHIYSEDAY
-580 GNKGDEWRGFTG
+580 GNWGEKTLEYIGR
-592 KRREP
+592 RREP
-597 GQKIGDATILVDMTV
+597 GQKIGEADIYVDMAV
-612 LGIDYVPP
+612 LGIKEVAHIRYD
-620 ISYEVLAD
+620 VLAD

-654 LGWRGSYAGTLD
+654 LGWRGDYGGTLD
-666 TGFYLQW
+666 TGFYLRS
-673 LDTGYS
+673 LNTDYH

-684 DSTWPGSTE
+684 DAVWPGSTE
-693 EEVLDAID
+693 EEVLEAID

-758 AVHLRDG
+758 AVRLKDE

-793 CVEGRNGTIYV
+793 CVEGRNGKIYV

-815 GSIRY
+815 GSVRY
-820 VCRCCGMVQNCPH
+820 VCRCCGMVQDCPH
-833 AHTTYKDLEDG
+833 AHMTYKDLEDG

-854 AAIGDPLPH
+854 AVIGDPLPH
-863 NWTYAAGDTEDS
+863 NWTYDAGDTEDS

-883 TEQHFWKEVEGT
+883 AEQHFWKEVEGT

-900 TEPGVRIVKC
+900 TEPGVRTVRC
-910 SICGMEKKEE
+910 SVCGMEKEE
-920 VEAKG
+920 EAEAKG
-925 HTTDN
+925 HTLDN

-936 SEHYQ
+936 LEHYQ
-941 KCSTCGEEFDR
+941 KCSTCGEEFGC
-952 GNHEYTYSEDWDEYE
+952 GNHEYTYSEDWDDYE

-983 TIQEATCQKI
+983 TIQEATCQRI

-1016 VDGICQYCGGED
+1016 VDGFCRYCGAED
-1028 PNHVPHEH
+1028 PDHVPHEH
-1036 AYHETQ
+1036 DYHETH
-1042 RVEPTCTEDGYIQH
+1042 RVDPTCTEDGYIEY
-1056 TCDCGDSYR
+1056 TCDCGDTHTD
-1065 EPLPATGHTW
+1065 PLPAT
-1075 GEWSPAGDGKEV
+1075 AGASGRPQETGRKSATAASAA
-1087 RYCDACGAEDYRTS
+1087 RRT
-1101 EEDTYSV
+1101 TGR
-1108 QMLFLHWLFPRIHQ
+1108 PKRIRTVSRSSF
-1122 K
+1122 

>member
-1 MRANSDGKGN
+1 
-11 GSMDWNSFIQSKYLR
+11 MDWNSLFHSKYLR
-26 GGLCALLIAAI
+26 GGLCAVLIAAI

-55 PLQGESV
+55 PLQGEGV
-62 REITALKLGENEQL
+62 REITVLKLGENLEQL
-76 NTVSVPDGGQSGS
+76 NTISVPSGGQTKST
-89 AEPRPEETRP
+89 EPNDKASETRPEETQP
-99 DSAPDDGD
+99 DSSTDDGS
-107 DGQENGN
+107 DGQEDGD
-114 QGADGGEVSP
+114 QGEDGGEISP

-253 TLLCLPNGSVTD
+253 TLLCMPSGSVVD
-265 KIKNNQLSGGIGYE
+265 KIKSNQLAGGGISYE
-279 MKLVGRDAESAGARI
+279 MKLVGSDAESAGAKI
-294 LNASYISVGT
+294 LSASYISVGT

-309 LDYKK
+309 LNYKNR
-314 GQGSFA
+314 QGSFA

-353 GNDVTLQMN
+353 GNDVTLQMS
-362 YMLNDGSQRDIFCQ
+362 YTLNDGSRREIFCQ

-391 TNGLLEYEM
+391 TEDILPYEI

-405 DANRVDITS
+405 DADGVEITS
-414 IECTQTGNENRTQD
+414 VKCTQPGNENKTKHLRASD
-428 LEDRKSGTVR
+428 TVQ
-438 LFSNSGKTGQNNFTI
+438 LFLNKGKTGQNNFTI
-453 EATDDSENK
+453 EAKDNSGNQ
-462 YTFKINIPYKPRGR
+462 YTFKINVPYKHKGINCVEIVYEP
-476 DNVVID
+476 DETHELIND
-482 LLRPYEGEEVPCG
+482 TKNNLRVR
-495 TVFNLSVKAWSE
+495 AWSE
-507 DIDGNVI
+507 YTGEREYIRASGT
-514 SPIPPKDTDAFIK
+514 DTILR
-527 VELWDATQKVM
+527 VELDGIEIDCT
-538 IGEVP
+538 
-543 YNTPDSGGYYAY
+543 NTSGYYSGY
-555 DLIPPIPETG
+555 DLYPSNPEIG
-565 DEIKYYLHVIAEDAY
+565 DTNTHTLHIYSEDAY
-580 GNKGDEWRGFTG
+580 GNWGEKTLEYIGR
-592 KRREP
+592 RREP
-597 GQKIGDATILVDMTV
+597 GQKIGEADIYVDMAV
-612 LGIDYVPP
+612 LGIREVRRIRYD
-620 ISYEVLAD
+620 VLAD

-641 MDTGEPF
+641 KDTGDPF

-654 LGWRGSYAGTLD
+654 LGWRGDYGGTLD
-666 TGFYLQW
+666 TGFYLRS
-673 LDTGYS
+673 LNTDYH

-684 DSTWPGSTE
+684 DAVWPGSTE
-693 EEVLDAID
+693 EEVLEAID
-701 ARFGAGTGLAV
+701 ARFGAGTDLAA

-758 AVHLRDG
+758 AVRLKDE

-815 GSIRY
+815 GSVRY
-820 VCRCCGMVQNCPH
+820 VCRCCGMVQDCPH
-833 AHTTYKDLEDG
+833 AHMTYKDLEDG

-854 AAIGDPLPH
+854 AVIGDPLPH
-863 NWTYAAGDTEDS
+863 NWTYDAGDTEDS

-883 TEQHFWKEVEGT
+883 AEQHFWKEVEGT

-900 TEPGVRIVKC
+900 TEPGVRTVRC
-910 SICGMEKKEE
+910 SVCGMEKEE
-920 VEAKG
+920 EAEAKG
-925 HTTDN
+925 HTLDN

-936 SEHYQ
+936 LEHYQ
-941 KCSTCGEEFDR
+941 KCSTCGEEFGR
-952 GNHEYTYSEDWDEYE
+952 GNHEYTYSEDWDDYE

-983 TIQEATCQKI
+983 TIQEATCQRI

-1016 VDGICQYCGGED
+1016 VDGFCRYCGAED
-1028 PNHVPHEH
+1028 PDYVPHEH
-1036 AYHETQ
+1036 DYHETH
-1042 RVEPTCTEDGYIQH
+1042 RVDPTCTEDGYIEY
-1056 TCDCGDSYR
+1056 TCDCGDTHTD
-1065 EPLPATGHTW
+1065 PLPATGHSW
-1075 GEWSPAGDGKEV
+1075 GEWMPAGDGEEV
-1087 RYCDACGAEDYRTS
+1087 RYCGVCGAEDYRTTG
-1101 EEDTYSV
+1101 EDTYSV
-1108 QMLFLHWLFPRIHQ
+1108 RMFFLNWLFPKMH
-1122 K
+1122 KK

>member
-1 MRANSDGKGN
+1 
-11 GSMDWNSFIQSKYLR
+11 MDWNSLFHSKYLR
-26 GGLCALLIAAI
+26 GGLCAVLIAAI

-55 PLQGESV
+55 PLQGEGV
-62 REITALKLGENEQL
+62 REITVLKLGENLEQL
-76 NTVSVPDGGQSGS
+76 NTISVPSGGQTKST
-89 AEPRPEETRP
+89 EPNDKASETRPEETQP
-99 DSAPDDGD
+99 DSSTDDGSD
-107 DGQENGN
+107 DQEDGN

-169 QAQDAKIVNGIS
+169 LAQDAKIMNGIS

-265 KIKNNQLSGGIGYE
+265 KIKNNQLSGVIGYE

-294 LNASYISVGT
+294 MSASYT
-304 GESDE
+304 SDAVSGRGK
-309 LDYKK
+309 LNCRD
-314 GQGSFA
+314 GQGWWD
-320 VRMPTGE
+320 VKMPEGE

-391 TNGLLEYEM
+391 TEDILPYEI

-405 DANRVDITS
+405 DADGVEITS
-414 IECTQTGNENRTQD
+414 VKCTQPGNENKTKHLRASD
-428 LEDRKSGTVR
+428 TVQ
-438 LFSNSGKTGQNNFTI
+438 LFLNKGKTGQNNFTI
-453 EATDDSENK
+453 EAKDNSGNQ
-462 YTFKINIPYKPRGR
+462 YTFKINVPYKHKGI
-476 DNVVID
+476 NCVEIV
-482 LLRPYEGEEVPCG
+482 YEPDETHELINDTKNNL
-495 TVFNLSVKAWSE
+495 TVRAWSE
-507 DIDGNVI
+507 YTGEREYIRASGTDTILRVEMDGIEIDC
-514 SPIPPKDTDAFIK
+514 T
-527 VELWDATQKVM
+527 
-538 IGEVP
+538 
-543 YNTPDSGGYYAY
+543 NTSGYYSGY
-555 DLIPPIPETG
+555 DLYPSNPEIG
-565 DEIKYYLHVIAEDAY
+565 DTNTHTLHIYSEDAY
-580 GNKGDEWRGFTG
+580 GNWGEKTLEYIGR
-592 KRREP
+592 RREP
-597 GQKIGDATILVDMTV
+597 GQKIGEADIYVDMAV
-612 LGIDYVPP
+612 LGIREVRHIRYD
-620 ISYEVLAD
+620 VLAD
-628 EPISYVVAKAIMG
+628 EPISYVIAKAIMG
-641 MDTGEPF
+641 MDTGDPF
-648 GAASDT
+648 GMATKGT

-666 TGFYLQW
+666 NGFYLQS
-673 LDTGYS
+673 LNTDYY

-684 DSTWPGSTE
+684 DAVWPGSTE

-701 ARFGAGTGLAV
+701 ARFGAGTGLAA

-758 AVHLRDG
+758 AVRLKDG

-787 GNVVGY
+787 GNIVGY
-793 CVEGRNGTIYV
+793 CVTAINGDITPRHQMEEV
-804 NHRWETAEDPD
+804 EDPD
-815 GSIRY
+815 GSVRY
-820 VCRCCGMVQNCPH
+820 VCRCCGMVQDCPH
-833 AHTTYKDLEDG
+833 AHMTYKDLEDG

-854 AAIGDPLPH
+854 AVIGDPLPH
-863 NWTYAAGDTEDS
+863 NWTYDAGDTEDS

-883 TEQHFWKEVEGT
+883 AEQHFWKEVEGT

-900 TEPGVRIVKC
+900 TEPGVRTVRC
-910 SICGMEKKEE
+910 SVCGMEKEE
-920 VEAKG
+920 EAEAKG
-925 HTTDN
+925 HTLDN

-936 SEHYQ
+936 LEHYQ
-941 KCSTCGEEFDR
+941 KCSTCGEEFGR
-952 GNHEYTYSEDWDEYE
+952 GNHEYTYSEDWDDYE

-983 TIQEATCQKI
+983 TIQEATCQRI

-1016 VDGICQYCGGED
+1016 VDGFCRYCGAED
-1028 PNHVPHEH
+1028 PDHVPHEH

-1042 RVEPTCTEDGYIQH
+1042 RVEPTCTEDGYVEY
-1056 TCDCGDSYR
+1056 TCDCGDTHTDL
-1065 EPLPATGHTW
+1065 LPATGHSW
-1075 GEWSPAGDGKEV
+1075 GEWTPAGDGEEV
-1087 RYCDACGAEDYRTS
+1087 RYCGVCGAEDYRTT
-1101 EEDTYSV
+1101 ETDTYSI
-1108 QMLFLHWLFPRIHQ
+1108 QMLFLSWLFPKTYQ

>member
-1 MRANSDGKGN
+1 
-11 GSMDWNSFIQSKYLR
+11 MDWNSLFHSKYLR
-26 GGLCALLIAAI
+26 GGLCAVLIAAI

-55 PLQGESV
+55 PLQGEGV
-62 REITALKLGENEQL
+62 REITVLKLGENLEQL
-76 NTVSVPDGGQSGS
+76 NTISVPSGGQTKST
-89 AEPRPEETRP
+89 EPNDKASETRPEETQP
-99 DSAPDDGD
+99 DSSADEGS
-107 DGQENGN
+107 DGQEDGN

-244 WRGTGNHKG
+244 WQGTGNHKG
-253 TLLCLPNGSVTD
+253 TLLCLPGGSAAD
-265 KIKNNQLSGGIGYE
+265 KIKNNQLAGGGIRYE
-279 MKLVGRDAESAGARI
+279 MKLVGADAESAGTRI
-294 LNASYISVGT
+294 MSASYTSDAASES
-304 GESDE
+304 GELNWRD
-309 LDYKK
+309 
-314 GQGSFA
+314 GQGRLE
-320 VRMPTGE
+320 VKMPEGE
-327 TSNTYRISVS
+327 TSNTYRISVT
-337 ALANGHTA
+337 ALANGHRA
-345 HFEVILHV
+345 HFEVILHY
-353 GNDVTLQMN
+353 GNDVTLEMR
-362 YMLNDGSQRDIFCQ
+362 YTLNDGSERSIFCQ

-381 TADTVYDDEL
+381 TADTVYDDQL
-391 TNGLLEYEM
+391 TGDMLPYEM
-400 SIVGS
+400 SVVGS
-405 DANRVDITS
+405 DADGVEITS
-414 IECTQTGNENRTQD
+414 VKCTQPGNNNKTLT
-428 LEDRKSGTVR
+428 LETSDAVQLYLNG
-438 LFSNSGKTGQNNFTI
+438 GKTGQNNFTI
-453 EATDDSENK
+453 EAKDDSGNQ
-462 YTFKINIPYKPRGR
+462 YIFKINVPYKHKGTKSI
-476 DNVVID
+476 DID
-482 LLRPYEGEEVPCG
+482 LKLEDQDEIPNEVITNLLVTAQGKDMAGNTVSIPAKG
-495 TVFNLSVKAWSE
+495 TNEFILVTLDEIEVTNPTSSGDSWEYGLFPFN
-507 DIDGNVI
+507 
-514 SPIPPKDTDAFIK
+514 
-527 VELWDATQKVM
+527 
-538 IGEVP
+538 
-543 YNTPDSGGYYAY
+543 
-555 DLIPPIPETG
+555 PETG
-565 DEIKYYLHVIAEDAY
+565 DRNEHTLYVYAEDAY
-580 GNKGDEWRGFTG
+580 GNWGEEKLTLIGF
-592 KRREP
+592 RVEP
-597 GQKIGDATILVDMTV
+597 GQKIGEADIYVDMTV
-612 LGIDYVPP
+612 LGVGVVGP
-620 ISYEVLAD
+620 IPYEVLAD

-641 MDTGEPF
+641 KDTGEPF

-654 LGWRGSYAGTLD
+654 LGWRGDYGGTLD
-666 TGFYLQW
+666 TGFYLRS
-673 LDTGYS
+673 LNTDYH

-684 DSTWPGSTE
+684 DAVWPGSTE

-758 AVHLRDG
+758 AVRLKDG

-815 GSIRY
+815 GSVRY
-820 VCRCCGMVQNCPH
+820 VCRCCGMVQDCPH
-833 AHTTYKDLEDG
+833 AHMTYKDLEDG

-854 AAIGDPLPH
+854 AVIGDPLPH
-863 NWTYAAGDTEDS
+863 NWTYDAGDTEDS

-883 TEQHFWKEVEGT
+883 AEQHFWKEVEGT

-900 TEPGVRIVKC
+900 TEPGVRTVRC
-910 SICGMEKKEE
+910 SVCGMEKEE
-920 VEAKG
+920 EAEAKG
-925 HTTDN
+925 HTLDN

-936 SEHYQ
+936 LEHYQ
-941 KCSTCGEEFDR
+941 KCSTCGEEFGR
-952 GNHEYTYSEDWDEYE
+952 GNHEYTYSEDWDDYE

-983 TIQEATCQKI
+983 TIQEATCQRI

-1016 VDGICQYCGGED
+1016 VDGFCRYCGAED
-1028 PNHVPHEH
+1028 PDHVPHEH

-1042 RVEPTCTEDGYIQH
+1042 RVEPTCTEDGYVEY
-1056 TCDCGDSYR
+1056 TCDCGDSHTD
-1065 EPLPATGHTW
+1065 PLPATGHSW
-1075 GEWSPAGDGKEV
+1075 GEWMPAGDGEEV
-1087 RYCDACGAEDYRTS
+1087 RYCGVCGAEDYRTTG
-1101 EEDTYSV
+1101 EDTYSV
-1108 QMLFLHWLFPRIHQ
+1108 RMFFLNWLFPKMH
-1122 K
+1122 KK

>member
-1 MRANSDGKGN
+1 M
-11 GSMDWNSFIQSKYLR
+11 
-26 GGLCALLIAAI
+26 LIAAI

-62 REITALKLGENEQL
+62 REITALKLGENEQQL
-76 NTVSVPDGGQSGS
+76 NAVSVPDGGQSGS
-89 AEPRPEETRP
+89 AEPRPEENRP

-107 DGQENGN
+107 DGHENGN
-114 QGADGGEVSP
+114 QGTDGGEVSP

-169 QAQDAKIVNGIS
+169 QAQDAKIVGGVS
-181 ITESTQTARELK
+181 VAESTQTAKELT
-193 WPSDSLIMNPAAGTD
+193 WPSGSLPMAPAAGTD
-208 KEVYNF
+208 KEVYEV
-214 SFTVRTAER
+214 SFTVRTPER

-244 WRGTGNHKG
+244 WQGTGNHKG
-253 TLLCLPNGSVTD
+253 TLLCLPGGSVAD
-265 KIKNNQLSGGIGYE
+265 KIKNNQLAGRSIRYE
-279 MKLVGRDAESAGARI
+279 MKLVGADAESAGARI
-294 LNASYISVGT
+294 MSASYTSDAASGR
-304 GESDE
+304 DE
-309 LDYKK
+309 LNWRDGK
-314 GQGSFA
+314 GRLD
-320 VRMPTGE
+320 VKMPEGE

-345 HFEVILHV
+345 HFEVILHF
-353 GNDVTLQMN
+353 GNDVTLQMR
-362 YMLNDGSQRDIFCQ
+362 YILDDGSERKIFCQ
-376 NKQSR
+376 NKQSK
-381 TADTVYDDEL
+381 TADTVYDNQL
-391 TNGLLEYEM
+391 TDGFLEYEM

-405 DANRVDITS
+405 DADGVKITS
-414 IECTQTGNENRTQD
+414 VTCNQSGSVETLNQLERGRIRLLLNAGKAGHNFFEIKAQGENEY
-428 LEDRKSGTVR
+428 S
-438 LFSNSGKTGQNNFTI
+438 FTI
-453 EATDDSENK
+453 D
-462 YTFKINIPYKPRGR
+462 IPYKHKGTKSVEILLNLKNQDEIPNEVITNLKVSAYGR
-476 DNVVID
+476 DAAGNAVSI
-482 LLRPYEGEEVPCG
+482 PAKG
-495 TVFNLSVKAWSE
+495 TNEFIQVSL
-507 DIDGNVI
+507 DGIEAVDPTR
-514 SPIPPKDTDAFIK
+514 SGDTW
-527 VELWDATQKVM
+527 EY
-538 IGEVP
+538 G
-543 YNTPDSGGYYAY
+543 
-555 DLIPPIPETG
+555 LIPSNPETG
-565 DEIKYYLHVIAEDAY
+565 DRNKHTLYVYAEDAY
-580 GNKGDEWRGFTG
+580 GNWGEEKLTLIGF
-592 KRREP
+592 RVEP
-597 GQKIGDATILVDMTV
+597 GQKIGDATIYVDMAV
-612 LGIDYVPP
+612 LGAGFVGP
-620 ISYEVLAD
+620 IPYEVLAD

-641 MDTGEPF
+641 KDTGEPF
-648 GAASDT
+648 GAATKGT
-654 LGWRGSYAGTLD
+654 LHWRGDYGGTLD
-666 TGFYLQW
+666 TGFYLRS
-673 LDTGYS
+673 LNTDYH

-684 DSTWPGSTE
+684 DAVWPGSTE

-804 NHRWETAEDPD
+804 NHRWETAEDAD
-815 GSIRY
+815 GSVRY
-820 VCRCCGMVQNCPH
+820 VCRCCGMVQDCPH
-833 AHTTYKDLEDG
+833 AHMTYKDLEDG

-883 TEQHFWKEVEGT
+883 AEQHFWKEVEGT

-910 SICGMEKKEE
+910 SICGMEKEEE

-983 TIQEATCQKI
+983 TIQEATCQRI

-1003 MTKPGTFDEYHDY
+1003 MTKPGTFDEYHNY
-1016 VDGICQYCGGED
+1016 VDGICQYCGAED

-1042 RVEPTCTEDGYIQH
+1042 RVDPTCTEDGYIQH

-1065 EPLPATGHTW
+1065 EPIPATGHTW

-1108 QMLFLHWLFPRIHQ
+1108 QMLFLHWLFPRMH
-1122 K
+1122 

>member
-62 REITALKLGENEQL
+62 REITALKLGENGQQL
-76 NTVSVPDGGQSGS
+76 NAVSVPDGGQSGS
-89 AEPRPEETRP
+89 AEPRPEEPRP

-131 TWNAKGIAC
+131 TWNAKSVAC
-140 AAGNTQAFSVSSY
+140 AVGNTQAFSVSSY

-162 RVSLTGT
+162 RVNLTGT
-169 QAQDAKIVNGIS
+169 QAQDAKIVGGVS
-181 ITESTQTARELK
+181 VTESTQTAKELT
-193 WPSDSLIMNPAAGTD
+193 WPSGSLPMAPAAGTD
-208 KEVYNF
+208 KEVYDF
-214 SFTVRTAER
+214 SFTVRTPER
-223 DVFFRYKITYQKL
+223 DVLFRYQITYQKL
-236 PDVQLSFT
+236 PDVQLAFT
-244 WRGTGNHKG
+244 WQGTGNHKG
-253 TLLCLPNGSVTD
+253 TLLCLPGGSAAD
-265 KIKNNQLSGGIGYE
+265 KIKNNQLAGGRIGYE
-279 MKLVGRDAESAGARI
+279 MKLVGADAESAGARI
-294 LNASYISVGT
+294 INASYTSDAPSGS
-304 GESDE
+304 GELNWRDR
-309 LDYKK
+309 
-314 GQGSFA
+314 QGRLE
-320 VRMPTGE
+320 VEMPEGE

-345 HFEVILHV
+345 HFEVILHF
-353 GNDVTLQMN
+353 GNDVTLQMR
-362 YMLNDGSQRDIFCQ
+362 YILDDGSERKVFCQ
-376 NKQSR
+376 NKQSK
-381 TADTVYDDEL
+381 TADTVYDDQL
-391 TNGLLEYEM
+391 TEGNLPYEM

-405 DANRVDITS
+405 DADSAKITS
-414 IECTQTGNENRTQD
+414 VKCTQPGHKNKTLT
-428 LEDRKSGTVR
+428 LGTSDAVQ
-438 LFSNSGKTGQNNFTI
+438 LYLNGGKTGQNNFTI
-453 EATDDSENK
+453 EAKDDSGNQ
-462 YTFKINIPYKPRGR
+462 YAFKINVPYKHKGTKSI
-476 DNVVID
+476 DID
-482 LLRPYEGEEVPCG
+482 LNLEDQDEIPNEVITNLLVTAQGKDMAGNTVSIPAKG
-495 TVFNLSVKAWSE
+495 TNEFILVTLDEIEVTKPTSSGDSWEYGLFPFN
-507 DIDGNVI
+507 
-514 SPIPPKDTDAFIK
+514 
-527 VELWDATQKVM
+527 
-538 IGEVP
+538 
-543 YNTPDSGGYYAY
+543 
-555 DLIPPIPETG
+555 PETG
-565 DEIKYYLHVIAEDAY
+565 DRNEHTLYVYAEDAY
-580 GNKGDEWRGFTG
+580 GNWGEEKLTLIGF
-592 KRREP
+592 RVEP
-597 GQKIGDATILVDMTV
+597 GQKIGDATIYVDMTV
-612 LGIDYVPP
+612 LGVGVVGP
-620 ISYEVLAD
+620 IPYEVLAD

-641 MDTGEPF
+641 KDTGEPF
-648 GAASDT
+648 GAATKGT
-654 LGWRGSYAGTLD
+654 LHWRGDYGGTLD
-666 TGFYLQW
+666 TGFYLRS
-673 LDTGYS
+673 LNTDYR

-684 DSTWPGSTE
+684 DAVWPGSTE

-737 TSGSGWMYS
+737 TSGSGWMYTVS
-746 IGGSYYPGQSMS
+746 GNRGNKEDKYYPGQSMS
-758 AVHLRDG
+758 AVHLRDE

-787 GNVVGY
+787 GNIVGY
-793 CVEGRNGTIYV
+793 CVTAINGDITPRHQMEEV
-804 NHRWETAEDPD
+804 EDPD
-815 GSIRY
+815 GSIHY
-820 VCRCCGMVQNCPH
+820 VCRCCGMVQDCPH

-883 TEQHFWKEVEGT
+883 AERHFWKEVEGT

-910 SICGMEKKEE
+910 SICGMEKEE
-920 VEAKG
+920 EAEAKG
-925 HTTDN
+925 HTLDN

-936 SEHYQ
+936 LEHYQ

-1016 VDGICQYCGGED
+1016 VDGICQYCGAED

-1101 EEDTYSV
+1101 EENTYSV
-1108 QMLFLHWLFPRIHQ
+1108 QMLFLHWLFPRMH
-1122 K
+1122 